1 MMDDD
6 AEIAVVGIGCHFP
19 GGEGLEN
26 FWRVLLHGEN
36 CAVQIPNDRFNL
48 SQWYDP
54 DESKAGKTYTTK
66 AALINGLNDFD
77 NKFFGITDSES
88 ISMDPQHKLF
98 LQCTYRALEDAGIP
112 MEKASG
118 TKTGVFLGLMNRDF
132 ELASVRI
139 NPKHINHTS
148 GTGAAMSIAAN
159 RISYIFNLTGPS
171 VSIDCACSSSL
182 VALHF
187 ACQAIKQGD
196 CEMALFG
203 GVSCILEPRVF
214 VALSKAKM
222 ISSDGTSKPFS
233 SQADGYGRG
242 EGCGIVLLKPLK
254 KALKD
259 HDHIWGTISKTAVN
273 QDGHSVSPITK
284 PSMVQQEELLR
295 QIYSTETDL
304 TSVQYIEAH
313 GTGTPV
319 GDPIEAGSIS
329 KVIAKARPQ
338 KSGPLIIGSV
348 KGNIGHTESAAG
360 VAGLIK
366 VVLMMQHETIVP
378 SLFYSLENSSIDIES
393 LNIKIPTTAEKWI
406 SDRRAG
412 RCAGINNFGFGGT
425 NAHAIVRQYV
435 QSKKPKAQQI
445 SKSHQYVVVS
455 AASEK
460 SMKNIIE
467 KMAEQISAGKISN
480 LQSLLY
486 TSACRRSH
494 LKHKYRKVFQTSSLA
509 DLQGKLT
516 AAVEK
521 KLAPSKTDSKLVFVF
536 CGNGVTYQGMC
547 KQLLK
552 QEPVFREEIVKIET
566 LLQSYRSLNLMEML
580 ESESD
585 GGLNLIQMLES
596 ESEKSTEPSDPKI
609 VQPLLFAIQV
619 AVVKLLKHWGI
630 SPDAVLGH
638 SIGEVAAAHCSGLLS
653 LEDAVKVI
661 HYRSSLQSTVTGGK
675 MLVVSNMAVSEV
687 LKILPSYSGKVC
699 LAAYNSPQ
707 SCTLSGDA
715 DDIDRLQQNLSNSA
729 SGKDLFLRILDVPA
743 AYHSHKMDPI
753 LSKVEQSIGSLQAH
767 HLETELFSTVTG
779 VSLCSSDFIT
789 GEYWA
794 KNIREPVEFE
804 QAVRSTAKN
813 KRSVIFVE
821 IGPRRSLQRYITE
834 TLGNDF
840 TVIPSVQPDKDHET
854 MLAVVSKLFEL
865 GVKVDW
871 EMFYKGF
878 ETEPIPYPR
887 YQFDDVK
894 RDVFTSNSQLISP
907 TGNHPVVTQ
916 MGTDNSMFSCDL
928 SSESVAFLQHH
939 KHSGVAIIPGAFYAE
954 LGLATYMAYAKP
966 KIPLSSLQLSITF
979 QSPFVFTQNAPDLKV
994 QLNHSEHLADNTC
1007 NFKIQSTSAVYA
1019 FGTVEAKPGRSP
1031 EEQFI
1036 SLDCISKRCTS
1047 HMTNEELY
1055 KLLSQAGF
1063 EYGSVLRNNADVYCG
1078 EEYREAISVVKVPK
1092 ELLPQLHDYHLHP
1105 VVLDYVM
1112 QLVLATIGGVSTRPQ
1127 YPAQIGSLTVFEPL
1141 QEEMV
1146 VYLRAVHVGED
1157 DFDICGC
1164 LANKQGR
1171 VLVELRHVK
1180 IRMLGSRSQVV
1191 KDYFFHNDFSIISE
1205 VAMFKTSIK
1214 ALVFSDHVGIS
1225 KALQQYL
1232 DPTSRYVSSS
1242 NCNKLLEDGVEIL
1255 LSKLKISSVKKN
1267 FTEILFMWGDAD
1279 LTSLES
1285 EKVLDSMAGCCEIFR
1300 KIVGY
1305 LKTLHFPGYIRVIT
1319 YKSSESIVD
1328 HINPGFVLS
1337 GMIRA
1342 CAAELP
1348 ELSFQLIDM
1357 STFEDIE
1364 ALVQVLRSYP
1374 CDKYPELV
1382 VKEGKILK
1390 PEITHTPLPNM
1401 AISSR
1406 NIHMLDEEVFILQ
1419 TSDPYI
1425 IKNVSAT
1432 QMDNSIELIQGKNIE
1447 LHLSKICVHS
1457 SDYFPVSVSDL
1468 NYGQTLYWNKHT
1480 NEKHKLLALDF
1491 SGTVTSVGKDVSK
1504 FKVGDH
1510 VVSCYPVAANTKVVL
1525 PAAVCCKAKRLSF
1538 LNDVPCVS
1546 YMVLAWEILHE
1557 ALPKAKQQWK
1567 LGIFSTF
1574 PDSALM
1580 NVLITIANRSGWNVR
1595 VSTQADQLSCDFS
1608 EVVGAVLLPPYSVE
1622 TAEIASSVR
1631 GIKDIVLVY
1640 DNQTEF
1646 PFNTRTF
1653 RGTNEEVRFHALL
1666 MSQIM
1671 QKGSLQIQMPQIYR
1685 WLKSMHLDRK
1695 SLSLDATVVQRV
1707 KSQGTDLLSVKESKS
1722 YFRCQI
1728 LPIIILNSEDKH
1740 QLSDIPVMAKHCLFK
1755 KNAVYIVTGG
1765 LTGLGFETVKFI
1777 AQKGGGNIVLLSRS
1791 NPNPQMQ
1798 EEISQVSSDWGSV
1811 IKSLP
1816 CDVSVS
1822 EQVDQTIVN
1831 IGKLFPSSPIKG
1843 VFHSAVVLHDGL
1855 IERLDKSLYEKVMRP
1870 KVNGVINLHRATIQC
1885 NLDYFVCYSS
1895 IAAFIGNASQT
1906 NYAAANTFM
1915 DTFCQ
1920 YRRNIGLS
1928 GQSINWGAL
1937 NLGLLLNK
1945 VHVQRFLEAKGIMLL
1960 EIPEIHESLE
1970 QCLLINKPQQVVC
1983 RFNLK
1988 NNWNNIL
1995 SQNKTLN
2002 VRLFKIAQEAISK
2015 AGVNLSTPE
2024 QPKKSSSPRD
2034 YLRFMI
2040 SETTGVEMDELND
2053 DVHLFNLGIDS
2064 MLAMTLQNLIF
2075 NDRGVNVPLVT
2086 LLDPNS
2092 TLETLTKIL
2101 EENCVDGYQSEEE
2114 SNSTYF

>member
-1 MMDDD
+1 
-6 AEIAVVGIGCHFP
+6 
-19 GGEGLEN
+19 
-26 FWRVLLHGEN
+26 
-36 CAVQIPNDRFNL
+36 
-48 SQWYDP
+48 
-54 DESKAGKTYTTK
+54 
-66 AALINGLNDFD
+66 
-77 NKFFGITDSES
+77 
-88 ISMDPQHKLF
+88 
-98 LQCTYRALEDAGIP
+98 
-112 MEKASG
+112 
-118 TKTGVFLGLMNRDF
+118 
-132 ELASVRI
+132 
-139 NPKHINHTS
+139 
-148 GTGAAMSIAAN
+148 
-159 RISYIFNLTGPS
+159 
-171 VSIDCACSSSL
+171 
-182 VALHF
+182 
-187 ACQAIKQGD
+187 
-196 CEMALFG
+196 MAFFG
-203 GVSCILEPRVF
+203 GVSCILEPLVF

-378 SLFYSLENSSIDIES
+378 SLFYSVENSSIDTES
-393 LNIKIPTTAEKWI
+393 LNIKIPTTAEK
-406 SDRRAG
+406 
-412 RCAGINNFGFGGT
+412 C
-425 NAHAIVRQYV
+425 
-435 QSKKPKAQQI
+435 
-445 SKSHQYVVVS
+445 
-455 AASEK
+455 
-460 SMKNIIE
+460 
-467 KMAEQISAGKISN
+467 
-480 LQSLLY
+480 
-486 TSACRRSH
+486 
-494 LKHKYRKVFQTSSLA
+494 
-509 DLQGKLT
+509 
-516 AAVEK
+516 
-521 KLAPSKTDSKLVFVF
+521 
-536 CGNGVTYQGMC
+536 
-547 KQLLK
+547 
-552 QEPVFREEIVKIET
+552 
-566 LLQSYRSLNLMEML
+566 
-580 ESESD
+580 
-585 GGLNLIQMLES
+585 
-596 ESEKSTEPSDPKI
+596 
-609 VQPLLFAIQV
+609 
-619 AVVKLLKHWGI
+619 
-630 SPDAVLGH
+630 
-638 SIGEVAAAHCSGLLS
+638 
-653 LEDAVKVI
+653 
-661 HYRSSLQSTVTGGK
+661 SLQSTVTGGK

-743 AYHSHKMDPI
+743 AFHSHKMDPI

-767 HLETELFSTVTG
+767 HLEAELFSTVTG

-804 QAVRSTAKN
+804 QAVRSAAKN

-834 TLGNDF
+834 TLGNDI

-854 MLAVVSKLFEL
+854 MLTVVSKLFEL

-871 EMFYKGF
+871 EAFYKGF
-878 ETEPIPYPR
+878 EAEPIPYPR

-894 RDVFTSNSQLISP
+894 RDIFTSGLQLISP

-916 MGTDNSMFSCDL
+916 MGTDSSVFSCDL

-939 KHSGVAIIPGAFYAE
+939 KHNGVAIIPGAFYVE
-954 LGLATYMAYAKP
+954 LGLATCMAYTKP
-966 KIPLSSLQLSITF
+966 KVTLCSLQLSITF
-979 QSPFVFTQNAPDLKV
+979 QNPFVFTQNAPDIKV
-994 QLNHSEHLADNTC
+994 QLDSSDQADNTC
-1007 NFKIQSTSAVYA
+1007 NFKIHSTSAVYA

-1036 SLDCISKRCTS
+1036 SLDGISKRCTS

-1055 KLLSQAGF
+1055 KHLSQTGF
-1063 EYGSVLRNNADVYCG
+1063 EYGSVFRNNADVYCG
-1078 EEYREAISVVKVPK
+1078 EEYREAISIVKIPK
-1092 ELLPQLHDYHLHP
+1092 ELLPQLHDYHFHP
-1105 VVLDYVM
+1105 VVMDYFM
-1112 QLVLATIGGVSTRPQ
+1112 QIVPVTIGHDLSARPQ
-1127 YPAQIGSLTVFEPL
+1127 FPAQIESLTVFEPL

-1191 KDYFFHNDFSIISE
+1191 KEYFYHNDFSIISE
-1205 VAMFKTSIK
+1205 VARFDTPIK
-1214 ALVFSDHVGIS
+1214 ALVFSDQVGIS

-1242 NCNKLLEDGVEIL
+1242 NCNTLLEDGVEIL

-1279 LTSLES
+1279 LTSLKS

-1305 LKTLHFPGYIRVIT
+1305 LKALHFPGYVRVIT
-1319 YKSSESIVD
+1319 YKSSESIVE

-1357 STFEDIE
+1357 SSATFEDIE

-1382 VKEGKILK
+1382 VKEGKILQ
-1390 PEITHTPLPNM
+1390 PEITHTPLPTM

-1406 NIHMLDEEVFILQ
+1406 NIHMLQNEDFILQ

-1425 IKNVSAT
+1425 MTNLSAT
-1432 QMDNSIELIQGKNIE
+1432 NMDNHTELNQGKHIE

-1457 SDYFPVSVSDL
+1457 SDYFPVSISDL
-1468 NYGQTLYWNKHT
+1468 KYGQTLYWNKHT
-1480 NEKHKLLALDF
+1480 TEKHKLLALDF

-1510 VVSCYPVAANTKVVL
+1510 VVSCYPVAATTKVVL

-1538 LNDVPCVS
+1538 LKDVPCVS

-1557 ALPKAKQQWK
+1557 ALPKAKQQRK
-1567 LGIFSTF
+1567 LGIFSTV

-1580 NVLITIANRSGWNVR
+1580 NVLIAIANRSGWNVR
-1595 VSTQADQLSCDFS
+1595 VSSQADQLSCDFS
-1608 EVVGAVLLPPYSVE
+1608 EVVGAVLLPPYNVK
-1622 TAEIASSVR
+1622 TVEIASSVK
-1631 GIKDIVLVY
+1631 GIKDIVFVC
-1640 DNQTEF
+1640 DNQADF
-1646 PFNTRTF
+1646 PLNSKTSS
-1653 RGTNEEVRFHALL
+1653 TNEEVYFHVLF

-1671 QKGSLQIQMPQIYR
+1671 QKWSLQTQMPQIYR
-1685 WLKSMHLDRK
+1685 WLKSLDLDRK
-1695 SLSLDATVVQRV
+1695 V
-1707 KSQGTDLLSVKESKS
+1707 KSQDIDLMSVKESES

-1728 LPIIILNSEDKH
+1728 LPIIVLNSEAKN
-1740 QLSDIPVMAKHCLFK
+1740 QLSDIPVMPKHSLFK

-1798 EEISQVSSDWGSV
+1798 QEISQVSSHWGSV

-1945 VHVQRFLEAKGIMLL
+1945 VHFQRFLEAKGIMLL
-1960 EIPEIHESLE
+1960 EIPEILESLE

-1983 RFNLK
+1983 RFNFK
-1988 NNWNNIL
+1988 NSWNNIL
-1995 SQNKTLN
+1995 SQNKSLN
-2002 VRLFKIAQEAISK
+2002 VRMFKIAQEAISK
-2015 AGVNLSTPE
+2015 AGVFVSRTE
-2024 QPKKSSSPRD
+2024 QPMMSSPPRD
-2034 YLRFMI
+2034 YLRFMF
-2040 SETTGVEMDELND
+2040 SETTGVELDELND
-2053 DVHLFNLGIDS
+2053 DVHLFDLGIDS
-2064 MLAMTLQNLIF
+2064 MLAMTLQNVLF

-2101 EENCVDGYQSEEE
+2101 EENCVDGYQSEDE
-2114 SNSTYF
+2114 SNSTYL

>member
-1 MMDDD
+1 
-6 AEIAVVGIGCHFP
+6 
-19 GGEGLEN
+19 
-26 FWRVLLHGEN
+26 
-36 CAVQIPNDRFNL
+36 
-48 SQWYDP
+48 
-54 DESKAGKTYTTK
+54 
-66 AALINGLNDFD
+66 
-77 NKFFGITDSES
+77 
-88 ISMDPQHKLF
+88 
-98 LQCTYRALEDAGIP
+98 
-112 MEKASG
+112 
-118 TKTGVFLGLMNRDF
+118 
-132 ELASVRI
+132 
-139 NPKHINHTS
+139 
-148 GTGAAMSIAAN
+148 
-159 RISYIFNLTGPS
+159 
-171 VSIDCACSSSL
+171 
-182 VALHF
+182 
-187 ACQAIKQGD
+187 
-196 CEMALFG
+196 
-203 GVSCILEPRVF
+203 
-214 VALSKAKM
+214 
-222 ISSDGTSKPFS
+222 
-233 SQADGYGRG
+233 
-242 EGCGIVLLKPLK
+242 
-254 KALKD
+254 
-259 HDHIWGTISKTAVN
+259 
-273 QDGHSVSPITK
+273 
-284 PSMVQQEELLR
+284 MVQQEELLR
-295 QIYSTETDL
+295 KIYSTETDV
-304 TSVQYIEAH
+304 TSSQYIEAH
-313 GTGTPV
+313 GTGTPI
-319 GDPIEAGSIS
+319 GDPIEAASIS

-348 KGNIGHTESAAG
+348 KSNIGHTESAAG

-366 VVLMMQHETIVP
+366 VLLMMQHETIVP
-378 SLFYSLENSSIDIES
+378 SLFHSMENSSIDIES
-393 LNIKIPTTAEKWI
+393 LNMKIPTKEEKWI
-406 SDRRAG
+406 SHCRGERS
-412 RCAGINNFGFGGT
+412 AGINNFGFGGT
-425 NAHAIVRQYV
+425 NAHALVRQYV
-435 QSKKPKAQQI
+435 QSKKQKTQLI
-445 SKSHQYVVVS
+445 SKSHRYFVVS
-455 AASEK
+455 AASEI

-467 KMAEQISAGKISN
+467 DMAEQISAGKISD

-494 LKHKYRKVFQTSSLA
+494 LKHKYRRVFQTSSLA
-509 DLQGKLT
+509 DLQEKLT
-516 AAVEK
+516 ASVERK
-521 KLAPSKTDSKLVFVF
+521 IVPSRTDSKLVFVF
-536 CGNGVTYQGMC
+536 CGNGVTYHGMC

-566 LLQSYRSLNLMEML
+566 LLQSYGSLNLIEML
-580 ESESD
+580 E
-585 GGLNLIQMLES
+585 N
-596 ESEKSTEPSDPKI
+596 ESEKSVELSDPKI

-619 AVVKLLKHWGI
+619 AVVTLLKHWGI

-661 HYRSSLQSTVTGGK
+661 HYRSSLQCTVTGGK

-687 LKILPSYSGKVC
+687 LKILEKSNSGRVC

-715 DDIDRLQQNLSNSA
+715 DDIDRLHQNLSNSV
-729 SGKDLFLRILDVPA
+729 SGKDLFLCILDVPA

-753 LSKVEQSIGSLQAH
+753 LSKVKESIGSLQAH
-767 HLETELFSTVTG
+767 NLKTELFSTVTG

-794 KNIREPVEFE
+794 NNIRKPVEFE
-804 QAVRSTAKN
+804 QAVKSAAKN

-834 TLGNDF
+834 TLGSDF

-854 MLAVVSKLFEL
+854 MLAAVSKLFEH
-865 GVKVDW
+865 GFKVDW
-871 EMFYKGF
+871 EMFYEGF

-894 RDVFTSNSQLISP
+894 SDIFASNLQLISP
-907 TGNHPVVTQ
+907 TGNHPVVAQ
-916 MGTDNSMFSCDL
+916 MGTGSSVFSCDL
-928 SSESVAFLQHH
+928 SSESVAYLQEH
-939 KHSGVAIIPGAFYAE
+939 KHSGVSIIPGAFFVE
-954 LGLATYMAYAKP
+954 LGLATYMEYTKP
-966 KIPLSSLQLSITF
+966 KVPLSSLQLSVTF
-979 QSPFVFTQNAPDLKV
+979 QSPFVFTQNSPEINI
-994 QLNHSEHLADNTC
+994 QLDHSDHLADNTC

-1019 FGTVEAKPGRSP
+1019 FGTVDAKPGRSP

-1036 SLDCISKRCTS
+1036 SLDCISKRCTF
-1047 HMTNEELY
+1047 HMTTEELY

-1063 EYGSVLRNNADVYCG
+1063 EYGSVFRNNADVYCG
-1078 EEYREAISVVKVPK
+1078 EEFREAISVVKVSK
-1092 ELLPQLHDYHLHP
+1092 ELLPQLHDYQLHP

-1157 DFDICGC
+1157 DFDVCGC

-1171 VLVELRHVK
+1171 VLVELKYVK
-1180 IRMLGSRSQVV
+1180 IIMLGSRPQLV
-1191 KDYFFHNDFSIISE
+1191 KEYFFHNNFSIISE
-1205 VAMFKTSIK
+1205 VATFDTQIK
-1214 ALVFSDHVGIS
+1214 ALVFSDLVGMS

-1242 NCNKLLEDGVEIL
+1242 KGNILLQDGVERL
-1255 LSKLKISSVKKN
+1255 LSKLKISIVNKH
-1267 FTEILFMWGDAD
+1267 FQEILFMWGDAD
-1279 LTSLES
+1279 QTSLES
-1285 EKVLDSMAGCCEIFR
+1285 EKVLDNMVGCCEIFR
-1300 KIVGY
+1300 KLVRY
-1305 LKTLHFPGYIRVIT
+1305 LKAVDFPGVIRVIT
-1319 YKSSESIVD
+1319 YRSSETLVD

-1337 GMIRA
+1337 GMTRA

-1348 ELSFQLIDM
+1348 ELSIQLIDM
-1357 STFEDIE
+1357 GSASSEDIS
-1364 ALVQVLRSYP
+1364 ALVQVLRSYS
-1374 CDKYPELV
+1374 CSKYPELV

-1390 PEITHTPLPNM
+1390 PEITHTPLPTM
-1401 AISSR
+1401 GISSR
-1406 NIHMLDEEVFILQ
+1406 NLLMFDEEVFILQ
-1419 TSDPYI
+1419 TSDPY
-1425 IKNVSAT
+1425 KMTNLSAF
-1432 QMDNSIELIQGKNIE
+1432 QMDNSIELIKEKNVE
-1447 LHLSKICVHS
+1447 LHLNKICVHS
-1457 SDYFPVSVSDL
+1457 SDYFPVSIPDL
-1468 NYGQTLYWNKHT
+1468 KHGQTLYWNKHT
-1480 NEKHKLLALDF
+1480 NENHKLLALDF
-1491 SGTVTSVGKDVSK
+1491 SGTVTAVGKDVSK

-1510 VVSCYPVAANTKVVL
+1510 VMSCYPVAATTKVVI
-1525 PAAVCCKAKRLSF
+1525 PAAVCNKVKSISF
-1538 LNDVPCVS
+1538 LNEIPCVS

-1567 LGIFSTF
+1567 LGIFSTV

-1580 NVLITIANRSGWNVR
+1580 NMLIAIANRSGWNVI
-1595 VSTQADQLSCDFS
+1595 VSTQADQLACDFS
-1608 EVVGAVLLPPYSVE
+1608 EVVGAVLLPPYHVE
-1622 TAEIASSVR
+1622 TTERASRVR

-1640 DNQTEF
+1640 DNKTEF
-1646 PFNTRTF
+1646 PFNTTF
-1653 RGTNEEVRFHALL
+1653 RGTNEEVRFHAIL

-1671 QKGSLQIQMPQIYR
+1671 QKGSLQMQMPHIYR

-1695 SLSLDATVVQRV
+1695 SLSFDTIAAQRV
-1707 KSQGTDLLSVKESKS
+1707 KSQDTDLLSVKESQS

-1728 LPIIILNSEDKH
+1728 LPIINLNSKAKNE
-1740 QLSDIPVMAKHCLFK
+1740 LSEIPVMSRHSLFK
-1755 KNAVYIVTGG
+1755 ANPVYIVTGG

-1777 AQKGGGNIVLLSRS
+1777 AQKGGGNIVILSRS
-1791 NPNPQMQ
+1791 SPNPQMQ
-1798 EEISQVSSDWGSV
+1798 QEISKLSTHYGSV

-1855 IERLDKSLYEKVMRP
+1855 IEHLDKSLYEKVMRP
-1870 KVNGVINLHRATIQC
+1870 KVNGVINLHRATIQY

-1906 NYAAANTFM
+1906 NYAAANTFL

-1945 VHVQRFLEAKGIMLL
+1945 VHVQKILEARGIMLL

-1983 RFNLK
+1983 NFNFK

-2002 VRLFKIAQEAISK
+2002 VRLFKIAQEANSK
-2015 AGVNLSTPE
+2015 AGVNFTRPE

-2034 YLRFMI
+2034 YLRFTI
-2040 SETTGVEMDELND
+2040 SETTGIEMDELND

-2075 NDRGVNVPLVT
+2075 NDRGVNVPLVN
-2086 LLDPNS
+2086 LLDPNN
-2092 TLETLTKIL
+2092 TLATLIKIL
-2101 EENCVDGYQSEEE
+2101 EKNCEDGNQSEDERY
-2114 SNSTYF
+2114 STYL

>member
-6 AEIAVVGIGCHFP
+6 VEMAVVGIGCHFP

-36 CAVQIPNDRFNL
+36 CTVQIPDDRFKL

-54 DESKAGKTYTTK
+54 DESKAGKTHTAK
-66 AALINGLNDFD
+66 AALIDGLNEFD
-77 NKFFGITDSES
+77 YKFFGITNTET
-88 ISMDPQHKLF
+88 ITMDPQHKLL

-118 TKTGVFLGLMNRDF
+118 TRTGVFLGLMNRDF
-132 ELASVRI
+132 ELANVRN
-139 NPKHINHTS
+139 NPKYIDHTT
-148 GTGAAMSIAAN
+148 GTGSAISIAAN
-159 RISYIFNLTGPS
+159 RISYIFNFTGPS
-171 VSIDCACSSSL
+171 LTIDCACSSSL
-182 VALHF
+182 VALHL

-196 CEMALFG
+196 CDMALCG
-203 GVSCILEPRVF
+203 GATIMLEPTVF
-214 VALSKAKM
+214 VTLSKAKL
-222 ISSDGTSKPFS
+222 ISSDGTCKPFS
-233 SQADGYGRG
+233 SKADGYGRG
-242 EGCGIVLLKPLK
+242 EGCGVVLLKPLK
-254 KALKD
+254 KALED
-259 HDHIWGTISKTAVN
+259 HDHIWGIISKTAVN
-273 QDGHSVSPITK
+273 QDGHTVSPITK

-295 QIYSTETDL
+295 KIYSTEADL
-304 TSVQYIEAH
+304 TNVQYIETH
-313 GTGTPV
+313 GTGTPI

-329 KVIAKARPQ
+329 KVIAKARPRR
-338 KSGPLIIGSV
+338 SGPLTIGSV

-366 VVLMMQHETIVP
+366 VILMMQHETIVP
-378 SLFYSLENSSIDIES
+378 SLFYSVENSSIDIES
-393 LNIKIPTTAEKWI
+393 LNIKIPTIAEKWI
-406 SDRRAG
+406 SDYNSG

-445 SKSHQYVVVS
+445 SKAHQYFVVS

-460 SMKNIIE
+460 SMKNIM
-467 KMAEQISAGKISN
+467 KDMTEQISKGKISD

-494 LKHKYRKVFQTSSLA
+494 LKHKYRKVFQISTLE
-509 DLQGKLT
+509 DLQVKLT
-516 AAVEK
+516 AAMEK
-521 KLAPSKTDSKLVFVF
+521 TLAPSKTDSKLVFVF
-536 CGNGVTYQGMC
+536 CGNGVTYHGMC

-552 QEPVFREEIVKIET
+552 QEPVFREEIIKIET
-566 LLQSYRSLNLMEML
+566 LLQNYRSLNLIEML
-580 ESESD
+580 E
-585 GGLNLIQMLES
+585 N
-596 ESEKSTEPSDPKI
+596 ESEKTTEPSDPKI

-619 AVVKLLKHWGI
+619 AVVTLLKHWGI
-630 SPDAVLGH
+630 TPDAVLGH

-675 MLVVSNMAVSEV
+675 MLVVSNMAVSEI
-687 LKILPSYSGKVC
+687 LTILPSFSGRVC

-729 SGKDLFLRILDVPA
+729 RGKDLFLRILDVPA
-743 AYHSHKMDPI
+743 AFHSHKMDPI

-767 HLETELFSTVTG
+767 NLETELFSTVTG
-779 VSLCSSDFIT
+779 VSLCSTDFIT

-794 KNIREPVEFE
+794 KNIRETVEFE
-804 QAVRSTAKN
+804 QSVRSAAKN

-871 EMFYKGF
+871 EVFYKGF
-878 ETEPIPYPR
+878 ETEPISYPR

-894 RDVFTSNSQLISP
+894 RDVFPPNAQLISP

-916 MGTDNSMFSCDL
+916 IGTDSSMFSCDL

-939 KHSGVAIIPGAFYAE
+939 KHRGVAIFPGAFYTE
-954 LGLATYMAYAKP
+954 LGLATYMAYTKP
-966 KIPLSSLQLSITF
+966 KVPLSSLQLSITF
-979 QSPFVFTQNAPDLKV
+979 QNPFVFTQNAPDLKV
-994 QLNHSEHLADNTC
+994 QLYHSDHVTDNTC

-1019 FGTVEAKPGRSP
+1019 FGTVESKPGRRP
-1031 EEQFI
+1031 EVQLL
-1036 SLDCISKRCTS
+1036 SLDCIFKRCTS
-1047 HMTNEELY
+1047 HMTAEELY
-1055 KLLSQAGF
+1055 KYLSQAGF
-1063 EYGSVLRNNADVYCG
+1063 EYESIFRNHADVYFG
-1078 EEYREAISVVKVPK
+1078 EELREAISIVSVPK

-1105 VVLDYVM
+1105 VVLDYIL
-1112 QLVLATIGGVSTRPQ
+1112 QLIPAAIWGLSARPG
-1127 YPAQIGSLTVFEPL
+1127 YPVQIGSLTVFEPL

-1146 VYLRAVHVGED
+1146 VYLRAVHMGED
-1157 DFDICGC
+1157 EFDICGC

-1171 VLVELRHVK
+1171 VLVELRHGK

-1191 KDYFFHNDFSIISE
+1191 EEYFFHNNFSNLSE
-1205 VAMFKTSIK
+1205 VATFDTPIK
-1214 ALVFSDHVGIS
+1214 ALVFSDQVGLG

-1232 DPTSRYVSSS
+1232 DPTSRYVSLS
-1242 NCNKLLEDGVEIL
+1242 NSNILLEDGVELL
-1255 LSKLKISSVKKN
+1255 LSKLKISDVKKN
-1267 FTEILFMWGDAD
+1267 FQEILFMWGDAN

-1285 EKVLDSMAGCCEIFR
+1285 EKVLDSVAGCCEIFR
-1300 KIVGY
+1300 KIIIY
-1305 LKTLHFPGYIRVIT
+1305 LRALHFPGDIKVIT
-1319 YKSSESIVD
+1319 YRCSESLVD
-1328 HINPGFVLS
+1328 YINPGFVLS

-1342 CAAELP
+1342 CVAELP
-1348 ELSFQLIDM
+1348 EHSFQLIDM
-1357 STFEDIE
+1357 GSDSFEDIK
-1364 ALVQVLRSYP
+1364 ALVRVLRSYP
-1374 CDKYPELV
+1374 CKKYPELV

-1390 PEITHTPLPNM
+1390 PEINHTPPPTM
-1401 AISSR
+1401 VISSR
-1406 NIHMLDEEVFILQ
+1406 NINMLDEEIFILQ

-1425 IKNVSAT
+1425 LKNVSAT
-1432 QMDNSIELIQGKNIE
+1432 QMDNSTELIQGKHIE

-1457 SDYFPVSVSDL
+1457 SDYFPVSISDL
-1468 NYGQTLYWNKHT
+1468 NHGKTLYWNKHT
-1480 NEKHKLLALDF
+1480 NENHKLLALDF
-1491 SGTVTSVGKDVSK
+1491 SGTVTSVGKNVSK
-1504 FKVGDH
+1504 FKVGDY
-1510 VVSCYPVAANTKVVL
+1510 VVSCFPVAATTKVVI
-1525 PAAVCCKAKRLSF
+1525 PAAVCCKAKKLSF
-1538 LNDVPCVS
+1538 LKDVPCVS

-1557 ALPKAKQQWK
+1557 SLPKAKQKWK
-1567 LGIFSTF
+1567 LGIFSTV

-1595 VSTQADQLSCDFS
+1595 VSTQANQLSCDFN
-1608 EVVGAVLLPPYSVE
+1608 EVVGAVLLPPFNVE
-1622 TAEIASSVR
+1622 IAEIASSVK

-1646 PFNTRTF
+1646 PFNTTTF

-1671 QKGSLQIQMPQIYR
+1671 QKGSLQMQMQQIYR
-1685 WLKSMHLDRK
+1685 WLNSMHLDRK
-1695 SLSLDATVVQRV
+1695 PLYLDAKANQRV
-1707 KSQGTDLLSVKESKS
+1707 KSQDTDLLSVKESES
-1722 YFRCQI
+1722 YFSCQI
-1728 LPIIILNSEDKH
+1728 IPIIILNSQDKN
-1740 QLSDIPVMAKHCLFK
+1740 QLFDIPVMAKQSLFK

-1777 AQKGGGNIVLLSRS
+1777 AQKGGGNIVILSRS
-1791 NPNPQMQ
+1791 NPNTQMQ
-1798 EEISQVSSDWGSV
+1798 QEISQVSNDWGSV

-1822 EQVDQTIVN
+1822 EKVDQTIVN

-1843 VFHSAVVLHDGL
+1843 VFHSAVVLHDAL
-1855 IERLDKSLYEKVMRP
+1855 IEHLDKSLFEKVMRP

-1895 IAAFIGNASQT
+1895 IAAFIGSASQT

-1915 DTFCQ
+1915 DAFCQ

-1945 VHVQRFLEAKGIMLL
+1945 VHLQRFLQEKGIMLL

-1983 RFNLK
+1983 KFDFK
-1988 NNWNNIL
+1988 NKWINIF
-1995 SQNKTLN
+1995 SQNTPLKLRFYKLGEEATIKTEVN
-2002 VRLFKIAQEAISK
+2002 ISR
-2015 AGVNLSTPE
+2015 PE
-2024 QPKKSSSPRD
+2024 QLMTSSSPHD

-2040 SETTGVEMDELND
+2040 SETNGVEMDELND
-2053 DVHLFNLGIDS
+2053 DVHLFDLGIDS
-2064 MLAMTLQNLIF
+2064 MLALTLQNRIF

-2101 EENCVDGYQSEEE
+2101 EENQE
-2114 SNSTYF
+2114 NQ

>member
-1 MMDDD
+1 MMDED

-54 DESKAGKTYTTK
+54 DESKAGKTHTAK
-66 AALINGLNDFD
+66 AALIDGLNEFD
-77 NKFFGITDSES
+77 HKFFGITDAET
-88 ISMDPQHKLF
+88 IHMDPQQKLL
-98 LQCTYRALEDAGIP
+98 LQCTYRALEDAGMP

-118 TKTGVFLGLMNRDF
+118 SRTGVYLGLMNKDF
-132 ELASVRI
+132 ELANVRI
-139 NPKHINHTS
+139 NPKHIDHTN
-148 GTGAAMSIAAN
+148 GTGMAMSIAAN
-159 RISYIFNLTGPS
+159 RISYIFNFTGPS
-171 VSIDCACSSSL
+171 LSIDCACSSSL
-182 VALHF
+182 VALHL

-196 CEMALFG
+196 CDMALCG
-203 GVSCILEPRVF
+203 GVTCILEPTLF
-214 VALSKAKM
+214 VTLSKAKM
-222 ISSDGTSKPFS
+222 ISTDGTSKPFS
-233 SQADGYGRG
+233 SKANGYGRG
-242 EGCGIVLLKPLK
+242 EGCGVVLLKPLK
-254 KALKD
+254 KAFED
-259 HDHIWGTISKTAVN
+259 HDHIWGIISKTAVN

-295 QIYSTETDL
+295 KIYSTETDL

-313 GTGTPV
+313 GTGTPI

-329 KVIAKARPQ
+329 KVIAKARPP

-348 KGNIGHTESAAG
+348 KSNIGHTESSAG

-366 VVLMMQHETIVP
+366 VLLMMQHETIVP
-378 SLFYSLENSSIDIES
+378 SLFYSVENSSIDVKS
-393 LNIKIPTTAEKWI
+393 LNMKIPTTAEKWI
-406 SDRRAG
+406 SDCRSG
-412 RCAGINNFGFGGT
+412 RSAGINNFGFGGT

-435 QSKKPKAQQI
+435 QSKKPKAQLI
-445 SKSHQYVVVS
+445 SKSHQYFVVS

-460 SMKNIIE
+460 SIKNIIADT
-467 KMAEQISAGKISN
+467 AEQISAGKISD

-509 DLQGKLT
+509 DLKEKLT
-516 AAVEK
+516 AAVDK
-521 KLAPSKTDSKLVFVF
+521 KLLPSKTDSKLVFVF

-552 QEPVFREEIVKIET
+552 QEPVFRAKIVKIET
-566 LLQSYRSLNLMEML
+566 LFQSY
-580 ESESD
+580 
-585 GGLNLIQMLES
+585 GGLNLIEMLER
-596 ESEKSTEPSDPKI
+596 ESEKGTELSDPKI

-619 AVVKLLKHWGI
+619 AVVNLLKHWGI

-687 LKILPSYSGKVC
+687 LKILPSYSGRVC

-715 DDIDRLQQNLSNSA
+715 DDIDRLQQNLSNSPK
-729 SGKDLFLRILDVPA
+729 GKDLFIRILEVPA

-753 LSKVEQSIGSLQAH
+753 LSKVKQSIGSLQAQN
-767 HLETELFSTVTG
+767 LETELFSTVTG

-794 KNIREPVEFE
+794 KNIRKPVEFE
-804 QAVRSTAKN
+804 QAVKSAAKN
-813 KRSVIFVE
+813 KRSVVFVE

-854 MLAVVSKLFEL
+854 MLAAVSKLFEL

-894 RDVFTSNSQLISP
+894 RDVFASHFQLIGP

-916 MGTDNSMFSCDL
+916 MGTDSSVFSCDL
-928 SSESVAFLQHH
+928 SSESVAFLKDHR
-939 KHSGVAIIPGAFYAE
+939 HSGVAIIPGAFYAE
-954 LGLATYMAYAKP
+954 LGLATYMEYAKP
-966 KIPLSSLQLSITF
+966 KVPLSSLKLSITF
-979 QSPFVFTQNAPDLKV
+979 QSPYVFTQNAPDINV
-994 QLNHSEHLADNTC
+994 QLDHSDSLADNTC

-1019 FGTVEAKPGRSP
+1019 FGTVEAKPGRAP
-1031 EEQFI
+1031 EEQHI
-1036 SLDCISKRCTS
+1036 LLDCISKRCTS
-1047 HMTNEELY
+1047 HMTTEEIY
-1055 KLLSQAGF
+1055 RHLSQTGF
-1063 EYGSVLRNNADVYCG
+1063 EYGSVFRNNADIYCG
-1078 EEYREAISVVKVPK
+1078 EELREAISVVKVPK

-1105 VVLDYVM
+1105 VVLDYFM
-1112 QLVLATIGGVSTRPQ
+1112 QLVPATIGHDLSARPQ
-1127 YPAQIGSLTVFEPL
+1127 FPAQIGSLAIFEPL

-1146 VYLRAVHVGED
+1146 VYLRAVNVGED
-1157 DFDICGC
+1157 DLDICGC

-1171 VLVELRHVK
+1171 VLVELRDVK
-1180 IRMLGSRSQVV
+1180 IRMLGSRSEVV
-1191 KDYFFHNDFSIISE
+1191 KEYFFHNDFISISE
-1205 VAMFKTSIK
+1205 VSTFDTPIK
-1214 ALVFSDHVGIS
+1214 ALVFSDTVGIS
-1225 KALQQYL
+1225 EALQQYL
-1232 DPTSRYVSSS
+1232 HPTSRYVSSS
-1242 NCNKLLEDGVEIL
+1242 HCNILLEDGAELL

-1267 FTEILFMWGDAD
+1267 FQEILFMWGDAD
-1279 LTSLES
+1279 LTSLKS
-1285 EKVLDSMAGCCEIFR
+1285 ETVLDSMAGCCEIVR
-1300 KIVGY
+1300 KLVGY
-1305 LKTLHFPGYIRVIT
+1305 LKALHFPGNIRVIT
-1319 YKSSESIVD
+1319 YRSSESIVD

-1348 ELSFQLIDM
+1348 DLSFQLIDVG
-1357 STFEDIE
+1357 SATFEDSK
-1364 ALVQVLRSYP
+1364 ALVQVIRSYP
-1374 CDKYPELV
+1374 CNKYPELV
-1382 VKEGKILK
+1382 VNEGKIIK
-1390 PEITHTPLPNM
+1390 PEITRTPLPTM
-1401 AISSR
+1401 AIPSR
-1406 NIHMLDEEVFILQ
+1406 SIHMLDEEVCLLQ

-1425 IKNVSAT
+1425 MTKVSAT
-1432 QMDNSIELIQGKNIE
+1432 PMDNSIELIQGKNIE

-1457 SDYFPVSVSDL
+1457 SDYFPVSMSDL

-1480 NEKHKLLALDF
+1480 NEKHKLLALDL
-1491 SGTVTSVGKDVSK
+1491 SGTVTAVGKDVSK

-1510 VVSCYPVAANTKVVL
+1510 VVACYPVAATTKVVL
-1525 PAAVCCKAKRLSF
+1525 PSAVCCKAKRLPF

-1546 YMVLAWEILHE
+1546 YLVLAWEILHK
-1557 ALPKAKQQWK
+1557 ALPKSKQQRK
-1567 LGIFSTF
+1567 LGIFSTV

-1580 NVLITIANRSGWNVR
+1580 NVFIAIANRSGWNVK
-1595 VSTQADQLSCDFS
+1595 VSTQVNQLSCDFS
-1608 EVVGAVLLPPYSVE
+1608 EVVGAVLLPPYNVK
-1622 TAEIASSVR
+1622 TAEIVSSVR
-1631 GIKDIVLVY
+1631 SIKDVVLVY

-1646 PFNTRTF
+1646 PFNTTTV
-1653 RGTNEEVRFHALL
+1653 RGTNEDVRFHTLL

-1671 QKGSLQIQMPQIYR
+1671 QKGSLQMEMPHVYH
-1685 WLKSMHLDRK
+1685 WVKSMHLDRK
-1695 SLSLDATVVQRV
+1695 SMSLDTTSVQRV
-1707 KSQGTDLLSVKESKS
+1707 KSQDTELLSVKGSES

-1728 LPIIILNSEDKH
+1728 LPIIALNRKAKN
-1740 QLSDIPVMAKHCLFK
+1740 QLSDIPVMPKHSLFQ
-1755 KNAVYIVTGG
+1755 KNSVYIVTGG

-1777 AQKGGGNIVLLSRS
+1777 AQKGGGNIVILSRS
-1791 NPNPQMQ
+1791 NPNPQLQ
-1798 EEISQVSSDWGSV
+1798 QEISQISSQWGSV

-1843 VFHSAVVLHDGL
+1843 VFHSAVVLHDAL
-1855 IERLDKSLYEKVMRP
+1855 IEHLDKTLYEKVMRP
-1870 KVNGVINLHRATIQC
+1870 KVNGVINLHRSTIQC

-1895 IAAFIGNASQT
+1895 ISAFIGNASQT

-1928 GQSINWGAL
+1928 GQSINWGGL

-1945 VHVQRFLEAKGIMLL
+1945 GHFQKFLEAKGIMLL
-1960 EIPEIHESLE
+1960 EIPDIHESLE
-1970 QCLLINKPQQVVC
+1970 QCLLINKPQQVIC
-1983 RFNLK
+1983 KFNFK
-1988 NNWNNIL
+1988 NSLNNIL
-1995 SQNKTLN
+1995 SQNKSLN

-2015 AGVNLSTPE
+2015 AGVNLSRSE
-2024 QPKKSSSPRD
+2024 QPNQSSSPRD
-2034 YLRFMI
+2034 YLRSMI
-2040 SETTGVEMDELND
+2040 SETTGVEMDELKD
-2053 DVHLFNLGIDS
+2053 DVHLFNIGIDS

-2092 TLETLTKIL
+2092 TLATLNKIL
-2101 EENCVDGYQSEEE
+2101 EENCVDEYQKED
-2114 SNSTYF
+2114 STYF

>member
-6 AEIAVVGIGCHFP
+6 VELAVVGIGCHFP

-36 CAVQIPNDRFNL
+36 CTVQIPNDRINL

-54 DESKAGKTYTTK
+54 DERKAGKTYTAK
-66 AALINGLNDFD
+66 AALINGLNEFD
-77 NKFFGITDSES
+77 HKFFGITNAET
-88 ISMDPQHKLF
+88 ITMDPQHKLL

-118 TKTGVFLGLMNRDF
+118 TRTGVFLGLMNRDF
-132 ELASVRI
+132 EMKNMRT
-139 NPKHINHTS
+139 NPKYIDHTCA
-148 GTGAAMSIAAN
+148 TGAAMSIAAN
-159 RISYIFNLTGPS
+159 RISYIFNFTGPS
-171 VSIDCACSSSL
+171 LSIDSACSSSL
-182 VALHF
+182 VALHL

-196 CEMALFG
+196 CEMALCG
-203 GVSCILEPRVF
+203 GVTCILEPTIF
-214 VALSKAKM
+214 VTLSKAKL
-222 ISSDGTSKPFS
+222 ISSDGMCKPFS
-233 SQADGYGRG
+233 SKADGYGRG
-242 EGCGIVLLKPLK
+242 EGCGVVLLKPLK
-254 KALKD
+254 KAFED
-259 HDHIWGTISKTAVN
+259 HDHIWGIISKTAVN
-273 QDGHSVSPITK
+273 QDGHTVSPITK

-295 QIYSTETDL
+295 KIYSTETDL

-313 GTGTPV
+313 GTGTPI

-338 KSGPLIIGSV
+338 KSGPLIIGSL

-366 VVLMMQHETIVP
+366 VLLMMQHETIVP
-378 SLFYSLENSSIDIES
+378 TMFYSMENSSIDIES
-393 LNIKIPTTAEKWI
+393 LNVKIPTTAEKWI
-406 SDRRAG
+406 SDCRAG
-412 RCAGINNFGFGGT
+412 RSAGISSFGFGGT
-425 NAHAIVRQYV
+425 NAHAIVRQCV
-435 QSKKPKAQQI
+435 QPQKPKAQLI
-445 SKSHQYVVVS
+445 SKSHQYFVVS

-467 KMAEQISAGKISN
+467 DTAKQISAGKISD

-509 DLQGKLT
+509 DLQDKLS

-521 KLAPSKTDSKLVFVF
+521 KLVPSRTDSKLVFVF

-566 LLQSYRSLNLMEML
+566 LLQSYRSFNLL
-580 ESESD
+580 E
-585 GGLNLIQMLES
+585 MLES
-596 ESEKSTEPSDPKI
+596 ESEKSTVLSDPKI
-609 VQPLLFAIQV
+609 VQPLLFAFQV
-619 AVVKLLKHWGI
+619 AVFKLLKHWGI
-630 SPDAVLGH
+630 NPDSVLGA
-638 SIGEVAAAHCSGLLS
+638 SVGEVAAAHCSGLLS

-661 HYRSSLQSTVTGGK
+661 YYRSSLQSTVTGGK

-687 LKILPSYSGKVC
+687 LKILPSYSGRVC
-699 LAAYNSPQ
+699 LAAYYSPQ
-707 SCTLSGDA
+707 SCILSGDA
-715 DDIDRLQQNLSNSA
+715 DDIDRLQQNLSNLA
-729 SGKDLFLRILDVPA
+729 SGKDLFHCYILDVPV

-753 LSKVEQSIGSLQAH
+753 LSKVKESIGSLQGH
-767 HLETELFSTVTG
+767 NLETELFSTVTG
-779 VSLCSSDFIT
+779 TSLCSSDFIT
-789 GEYWA
+789 GEYWSR
-794 KNIREPVEFE
+794 NIREPVEFE
-804 QAVRSTAKN
+804 QAVKSAAKN
-813 KRSVIFVE
+813 RRSVIFVE

-854 MLAVVSKLFEL
+854 MLSVVSKLFEL
-865 GVKVDW
+865 GIKVDW
-871 EMFYKGF
+871 EIFYKGF
-878 ETEPIPYPR
+878 ETEPIPYPQ

-894 RDVFTSNSQLISP
+894 RDVFALNLQLITP

-916 MGTDNSMFSCDL
+916 MDTDSSMFSCDL
-928 SSESVAFLQHH
+928 SSESVAFLKDH
-939 KHSGVAIIPGAFYAE
+939 KHSGVAIIPGALYAE
-954 LGLATYMAYAKP
+954 LGLAAYMAYAKP
-966 KIPLSSLQLSITF
+966 KVPLNSLQLSITF
-979 QSPFVFTQNAPDLKV
+979 QSPFVFTQHAPDLNV
-994 QLNHSEHLADNTC
+994 QLDHSDHLADNTC

-1019 FGTVEAKPGRSP
+1019 FGTVKAKPGRSP

-1036 SLDCISKRCTS
+1036 SLDCIFKRCTI
-1047 HMTNEELY
+1047 HMTTEEHY

-1063 EYGSVLRNNADVYCG
+1063 EYGSVLRNNADIYCG
-1078 EEYREAISVVKVPK
+1078 EEFREAISVVKVPK
-1092 ELLPQLHDYHLHP
+1092 EILPQLHDYHLHP
-1105 VVLDYVM
+1105 VVLDYIM
-1112 QLVLATIGGVSTRPQ
+1112 QLIPRAVEGVSIRPQ
-1127 YPAQIGSLTVFEPL
+1127 YPVEIGSLAVFEPL

-1146 VYLRAVHVGED
+1146 VYVRLVHVGED

-1171 VLVELRHVK
+1171 VLVELKHGK
-1180 IRMLGSRSQVV
+1180 IRMLGSCSQVV
-1191 KDYFFHNDFSIISE
+1191 KEYFFHNNFSIISD
-1205 VAMFKTSIK
+1205 VATFDTPIT
-1214 ALVFSDHVGIS
+1214 ALVFSDQVGIYN
-1225 KALQQYL
+1225 ALQQYL
-1232 DPTSRYVSSS
+1232 DPISRYVSSS
-1242 NCNKLLEDGVEIL
+1242 NSNILLKDGIELL
-1255 LSKLKISSVKKN
+1255 LSKLNISSVKKN
-1267 FTEILFMWGDAD
+1267 FQDILFMWSDAD
-1279 LTSLES
+1279 LTSLKS

-1300 KIVGY
+1300 KLVRY
-1305 LKTLHFPGYIRVIT
+1305 LKALNFPGDIRVIT
-1319 YKSSESIVD
+1319 FRCSERLVD

-1337 GMIRA
+1337 GMVRA

-1357 STFEDIE
+1357 GSASFENIK

-1374 CDKYPELV
+1374 SNKYPELV
-1382 VKEGKILK
+1382 VKEGEILK
-1390 PEITHTPLPNM
+1390 PEITHTPLPTM
-1401 AISSR
+1401 AISLR
-1406 NIHMLDEEVFILQ
+1406 NLHMLDEEVLILQ

-1425 IKNVSAT
+1425 MTNVSVT

-1447 LHLSKICVHS
+1447 LHLNKICVHS
-1457 SDYFPVSVSDL
+1457 SDYFPVSISDL
-1468 NYGQTLYWNKHT
+1468 NYGKTLYWNKHT
-1480 NEKHKLLALDF
+1480 NENHKLLALDF

-1510 VVSCYPVAANTKVVL
+1510 VVSCYPVAATTKVVL
-1525 PAAVCCKAKRLSF
+1525 PAAVCCKAKKLSF
-1538 LNDVPCVS
+1538 LNEIPCVS
-1546 YMVLAWEILHE
+1546 YMVLTWEILHE
-1557 ALPKAKQQWK
+1557 ALPKAKQKRK
-1567 LGIFSTF
+1567 LGIFSTV

-1580 NVLITIANRSGWNVR
+1580 NVLIAIANRSGWNVR

-1608 EVVGAVLLPPYSVE
+1608 EVVGAVLLPPYNVK

-1631 GIKDIVLVY
+1631 GIKDIVLVF

-1646 PFNTRTF
+1646 PFNTTTF
-1653 RGTNEEVRFHALL
+1653 RGTNKEVHFHALF

-1671 QKGSLQIQMPQIYR
+1671 QNGYLQTQMPRIYR
-1685 WLKSMHLDRK
+1685 WLKSMNLDRK
-1695 SLSLDATVVQRV
+1695 SLSLDATPVQRV
-1707 KSQGTDLLSVKESKS
+1707 KSQVTDLPYES

-1728 LPIIILNSEDKH
+1728 LPIIVLNSEDKN
-1740 QLSDIPVMAKHCLFK
+1740 QLSDIPVMPKHSLFK
-1755 KNAVYIVTGG
+1755 KNSVYIVTGG

-1777 AQKGGGNIVLLSRS
+1777 AQKGGGNIVILSRR
-1791 NPNPQMQ
+1791 NPDPQMQ
-1798 EEISQVSSDWGSV
+1798 QEIGQVSSRWGSV
-1811 IKSLP
+1811 INSLP

-1822 EQVDQTIVN
+1822 EQVEQTIVN

-1843 VFHSAVVLHDGL
+1843 VFHSAVVLHDAL
-1855 IERLDKSLYEKVMRP
+1855 IEHLDKSLYEKVMRP
-1870 KVNGVINLHRATIQC
+1870 KVNGVINLHHATIQC

-1895 IAAFIGNASQT
+1895 MSAFIGNASQT

-1945 VHVQRFLEAKGIMLL
+1945 VHVQRFLESKGIMLL

-1970 QCLLINKPQQVVC
+1970 QCLLINKPQQAVC
-1983 RFNLK
+1983 KFNFKK
-1988 NNWNNIL
+1988 NWFKIL
-1995 SQNKTLN
+1995 SQNKSLML
-2002 VRLFKIAQEAISK
+2002 RLYNIGEEATIET
-2015 AGVNLSTPE
+2015 GVNMSRPRPEDPTTP
-2024 QPKKSSSPRD
+2024 SSPRD
-2034 YLRFMI
+2034 YLRFVI
-2040 SETTGVEMDELND
+2040 SETASIEVDELND
-2053 DVHLFNLGIDS
+2053 DTHLFSLGIDS

-2086 LLDPNS
+2086 LLDPNT
-2092 TLETLTKIL
+2092 TLATLIKIL
-2101 EENCVDGYQSEEE
+2101 EENCLDRNQSEDER
-2114 SNSTYF
+2114 NSTYF

>member
-6 AEIAVVGIGCHFP
+6 VEIAVIGIGCNFP

-26 FWRVLLHGEN
+26 FWQVLLHGEN

-54 DESKAGKTYTTK
+54 NESKAGKTYTSK
-66 AALINGLNDFD
+66 AALIDGFNEFD
-77 NKFFGITDSES
+77 HKFFGITNAET
-88 ISMDPQHKLF
+88 ITMDPQHKLL

-118 TKTGVFLGLMNRDF
+118 TRTGIFMGLMNRDF
-132 ELASVRI
+132 ELANVRM
-139 NPKHINHTS
+139 NPKHIDHTN

-159 RISYIFNLTGPS
+159 RISYIFNFTGPS
-171 VSIDCACSSSL
+171 LSIDCACSSSL
-182 VALHF
+182 VALHL

-196 CEMALFG
+196 CDMALCG
-203 GVSCILEPRVF
+203 GVSCILEPTLF
-214 VALSKAKM
+214 VTLSKAKM

-233 SQADGYGRG
+233 SKANGYGRG
-242 EGCGIVLLKPLK
+242 EGCGVILLKPLT
-254 KALKD
+254 KAFED
-259 HDHIWGTISKTAVN
+259 HDHIWGIISKTAVN

-295 QIYSTETDL
+295 KIYSTETDL

-348 KGNIGHTESAAG
+348 KSNIGHTESAAG

-366 VVLMMQHETIVP
+366 VLLMMKHETIVP
-378 SLFYSLENSSIDIES
+378 SLFYSMENSNIDAES

-406 SDRRAG
+406 SDCRAG
-412 RCAGINNFGFGGT
+412 RSAGINNFGFGGT

-435 QSKKPKAQQI
+435 QSKMPKAQMI
-445 SKSHQYVVVS
+445 SKSRQYFVLS

-460 SMKNIIE
+460 SMKNIIADT
-467 KMAEQISAGKISN
+467 AEQISAGKISD

-494 LKHKYRKVFQTSSLA
+494 LKHKFRKVFQTSSLA
-509 DLQGKLT
+509 DLQEKLT
-516 AAVEK
+516 VAVEK
-521 KLAPSKTDSKLVFVF
+521 KLLPSKTDSKLVFVF
-536 CGNGVTYQGMC
+536 CGNGVTYHGMC

-552 QEPVFREEIVKIET
+552 QESVFREEILKIET
-566 LLQSYRSLNLMEML
+566 LLKSYRSLNLIE
-580 ESESD
+580 
-585 GGLNLIQMLES
+585 MLES
-596 ESEKSTEPSDPKI
+596 ESEKSTELSDPKI

-661 HYRSSLQSTVTGGK
+661 HYRSSLQCTVTGGK

-687 LKILPSYSGKVC
+687 LKILQSFSGRVC

-715 DDIDRLQQNLSNSA
+715 DDIDRLQKNLSNSA
-729 SGKDLFLRILDVPA
+729 SGKHLFLRILDVPA

-753 LSKVEQSIGSLQAH
+753 LSKVKQSIGSLQAH
-767 HLETELFSTVTG
+767 NLETELFSTVTG
-779 VSLCSSDFIT
+779 VSLCSSDFTT

-794 KNIREPVEFE
+794 RNIREPVEFE
-804 QAVRSTAKN
+804 QAVKSAAAN
-813 KRSVIFVE
+813 KRSALFVE
-821 IGPRRSLQRYITE
+821 IGPRRSLQRYINE
-834 TLGNDF
+834 TLGNEF
-840 TVIPSVQPDKDHET
+840 TVIPTVQPDKDQET
-854 MLAVVSKLFEL
+854 MLAAVSKLFEL

-878 ETEPIPYPR
+878 ETEPIPYPQ
-887 YQFDDVK
+887 YKFDDVK
-894 RDVFTSNSQLISP
+894 RDVFASNLQSISP
-907 TGNHPVVTQ
+907 NGSHPVVTQ
-916 MGTDNSMFSCDL
+916 MGTDSSVFSCDL
-928 SSESVAFLQHH
+928 SSESVAFLQDH
-939 KHSGVAIIPGAFYAE
+939 KNNGVAIIPGAFYAE
-954 LGLATYMAYAKP
+954 LGLASYMAYAKP
-966 KIPLSSLQLSITF
+966 KVPLSSLQLSIIF
-979 QSPFVFTQNAPDLKV
+979 QSPFVFTQNAPDIKV
-994 QLNHSEHLADNTC
+994 QLDHSDYLADNSC

-1019 FGTVEAKPGRSP
+1019 FGTVEAKPGRTP

-1036 SLDCISKRCTS
+1036 SLDCISKRCTF
-1047 HMTNEELY
+1047 HMSTEELY

-1063 EYGSVLRNNADVYCG
+1063 EYGSVFRNNADVFYG
-1078 EEYREAISVVKVPK
+1078 EEFREAISVVKVPK
-1092 ELLPQLHDYHLHP
+1092 EILPQLHDYHLHP

-1127 YPAQIGSLTVFEPL
+1127 YPVQIGSLTVFETL
-1141 QEEMV
+1141 QEEMA
-1146 VYLRAVHVGED
+1146 VYLRAVYVGED

-1171 VLVELRHVK
+1171 VLVELKHVK
-1180 IRMLGSRSQVV
+1180 IRMLGSRPQVV
-1191 KDYFFHNDFSIISE
+1191 EEYFFHNNFSLISE
-1205 VAMFKTSIK
+1205 VATFDTQIK
-1214 ALVFSDHVGIS
+1214 ALVFSGKEEIC

-1232 DPTSRYVSSS
+1232 DPSSRYVSSS
-1242 NCNKLLEDGVEIL
+1242 NSKILLEDGVEL
-1255 LSKLKISSVKKN
+1255 LFSKLKISSVKKN
-1267 FTEILFMWGDAD
+1267 FQEILFMWGDSD
-1279 LTSLES
+1279 VTSLKS
-1285 EKVLDSMAGCCEIFR
+1285 EKVLDCMVGCCEIFR
-1300 KIVGY
+1300 KLVRY
-1305 LKTLHFPGYIRVIT
+1305 LKTLHFPGDIRVIT
-1319 YKSSESIVD
+1319 NRCSESLVD

-1337 GMIRA
+1337 GMTRA
-1342 CAAELP
+1342 CAAELS

-1357 STFEDIE
+1357 GSATFEDIK

-1374 CDKYPELV
+1374 CNKYPELV

-1390 PEITHTPLPNM
+1390 PEITHTPLPTM
-1401 AISSR
+1401 AISSI
-1406 NIHMLDEEVFILQ
+1406 NVHMLDEEVFMLQ

-1425 IKNVSAT
+1425 MTNVSAT
-1432 QMDNSIELIQGKNIE
+1432 QIDDSIELIQGKNIE
-1447 LHLSKICVHS
+1447 LCLSKICVHS
-1457 SDYFPVSVSDL
+1457 SDYFPVSISDL

-1480 NEKHKLLALDF
+1480 IGNHKLLALDF
-1491 SGTVTSVGKDVSK
+1491 SGTVTAVGKDVSK

-1510 VVSCYPVAANTKVVL
+1510 VVSCYPVAATSKVVL

-1538 LNDVPCVS
+1538 LNEIPCVS
-1546 YMVLAWEILHE
+1546 YLVLAWEIFHE
-1557 ALPKAKQQWK
+1557 ALPRAKQQK
-1567 LGIFSTF
+1567 TLGIFSTL

-1580 NVLITIANRSGWNVR
+1580 NVLIAIANRSGWNVR
-1595 VSTQADQLSCDFS
+1595 VSTQTDQLSCDFS
-1608 EVVGAVLLPPYSVE
+1608 EVLGAVLLPPYNVE
-1622 TAEIASSVR
+1622 TAKIASSVR

-1646 PFNTRTF
+1646 PLNTTTF
-1653 RGTNEEVRFHALL
+1653 RGTNEEVHFHVLL

-1671 QKGSLQIQMPQIYR
+1671 QKGSLQMQMPHIYR

-1695 SLSLDATVVQRV
+1695 SLSLDATTVQSV
-1707 KSQGTDLLSVKESKS
+1707 KSQETDLLSVKESES
-1722 YFRCQI
+1722 YFTCQI
-1728 LPIIILNSEDKH
+1728 LPIIIMNSEDKN
-1740 QLSDIPVMAKHCLFK
+1740 QLSDIPVMPKHSLFK
-1755 KNAVYIVTGG
+1755 TNSVYIVTGG

-1777 AQKGGGNIVLLSRS
+1777 AQKGGGNIVILSRR
-1791 NPNPQMQ
+1791 NPDPQMQ
-1798 EEISQVSSDWGSV
+1798 QELGQVSSHWGSV
-1811 IKSLP
+1811 IKCLP

-1945 VHVQRFLEAKGIMLL
+1945 VHVQRFLEARGILLL
-1960 EIPEIHESLE
+1960 EIAEIHDSLE
-1970 QCLLINKPQQVVC
+1970 QCFLINKPQQVVC
-1983 RFNLK
+1983 KFNFK

-2015 AGVNLSTPE
+2015 VGVNLSRPE

-2034 YLRFMI
+2034 YLCLMI
-2040 SETTGVEMDELND
+2040 SETTGIEMDELND

-2064 MLAMTLQNLIF
+2064 MLAMTLQNRIF
-2075 NDRGVNVPLVT
+2075 DDRGVTVPLVT
-2086 LLDPNS
+2086 LMDPNS
-2092 TLETLTKIL
+2092 TLATLIKIL
-2101 EENCVDGYQSEEE
+2101 EKNRVDGYQSEDE
-2114 SNSTYF
+2114 SISTYL

>member
-1 MMDDD
+1 MDDAD
-6 AEIAVVGIGCHFP
+6 PKIAVVGIGCNFP

-54 DESKAGKTYTTK
+54 DESKAGKTYTGK
-66 AALINGLNDFD
+66 AALINGLNEFD
-77 NKFFGITDSES
+77 NKFFGITDAES
-88 ISMDPQHKLF
+88 ITMDPQHKLL

-118 TKTGVFLGLMNRDF
+118 TRTGVFLGLMNREF

-139 NPKHINHTS
+139 HPKHIDHTT
-148 GTGAAMSIAAN
+148 GTGIAMSIAAN
-159 RISYIFNLTGPS
+159 RISYIFNFTGPS

-196 CEMALFG
+196 CEMAVCG
-203 GVSCILEPRVF
+203 GVSCILEPLVF

-222 ISSDGTSKPFS
+222 ISPDGTSKTFS
-233 SQADGYGRG
+233 SKADGYGRG
-242 EGCGIVLLKPLK
+242 EGCGILLLKPLK
-254 KALKD
+254 KALED
-259 HDHIWGTISKTAVN
+259 HDHIWGIISKTAVN

-295 QIYSTETDL
+295 KIYSTETDL
-304 TSVQYIEAH
+304 SSVQYIEAH
-313 GTGTPV
+313 GTGTPI

-329 KVIAKARPQ
+329 KVIAKARPKQ
-338 KSGPLIIGSV
+338 SGPLIIGSV
-348 KGNIGHTESAAG
+348 KSNIGHTESAAG

-366 VVLMMQHETIVP
+366 VLLMMKHETIVP
-378 SLFYSLENSSIDIES
+378 SLFYSMENSSIDVET
-393 LNIKIPTTAEKWI
+393 LNMKIPTTAEKWI
-406 SDRRAG
+406 NECRAG
-412 RCAGINNFGFGGT
+412 RFAGINNFGFGGT

-435 QSKKPKAQQI
+435 QSKKPAIQLI
-445 SKSHQYVVVS
+445 SKYHQFFVVS

-460 SMKNIIE
+460 SIKNIT
-467 KMAEQISAGKISN
+467 KHTAEQISAGKISD

-494 LKHKYRKVFQTSSLA
+494 LKHKYRIVFQASSLT
-509 DLQGKLT
+509 DLQEKLT

-521 KLAPSKTDSKLVFVF
+521 KIVPSKTDSKLVFVF

-566 LLQSYRSLNLMEML
+566 LLQSYRTF
-580 ESESD
+580 
-585 GGLNLIQMLES
+585 NLIEMLES

-619 AVVKLLKHWGI
+619 AVAKLLKHWGI

-687 LKILPSYSGKVC
+687 LKILPSYSGRVC

-715 DDIDRLQQNLSNSA
+715 DDIDRLHQNLSISA
-729 SGKDLFLRILDVPA
+729 RGTELFLRILNVPA

-753 LSKVEQSIGSLQAH
+753 VSKVKESIGTLQAH
-767 HLETELFSTVTG
+767 NLETELFSTVTG

-794 KNIREPVEFE
+794 KNIREPVAFE
-804 QAVRSTAKN
+804 QAVKSAAKN
-813 KRSVIFVE
+813 KRNVIFVE

-840 TVIPSVQPDKDHET
+840 NVIPSVQPDKDHET
-854 MLAVVSKLFEL
+854 MLSVVSKLFEL
-865 GVKVDW
+865 GFKVDW

-878 ETEPIPYPR
+878 EAEPIPYPR

-894 RDVFTSNSQLISP
+894 RDVFASHLQLIGP

-916 MGTDNSMFSCDL
+916 MGTDSSVFSCDL
-928 SSESVAFLQHH
+928 SSESVAFLQDH
-939 KHSGVAIIPGAFYAE
+939 KHNGVAIIPGAFYAE
-954 LGLATYMAYAKP
+954 LGLATYMFYAKP
-966 KIPLSSLQLSITF
+966 KVPLSSLQLSITF
-979 QSPFVFTQNAPDLKV
+979 QSPLVFTQNAPDIKV
-994 QLNHSEHLADNTC
+994 QLDPSDPLAVNTC

-1019 FGTVEAKPGRSP
+1019 FGTVETKPGRTP

-1036 SLDCISKRCTS
+1036 SLDCIYKRCTF
-1047 HMTNEELY
+1047 HMTTEDLY
-1055 KLLSQAGF
+1055 KHLSQTGF
-1063 EYGSVLRNNADVYCG
+1063 DYGSVFRNKADIYCG
-1078 EEYREAISVVKVPK
+1078 EEFREVISVVKVPE

-1105 VVLDYVM
+1105 VVLDYVI
-1112 QLVLATIGGVSTRPQ
+1112 QIVPVTIGHDLSARPQ
-1127 YPAQIGSLTVFEPL
+1127 FPAQIESLTVFEPL

-1146 VYLRAVHVGED
+1146 IYLRAVHVGDD

-1171 VLVELRHVK
+1171 VLVELKRVK
-1180 IRMLGSRSQVV
+1180 IRMVGSRYQVV
-1191 KDYFFHNDFSIISE
+1191 KEFFFHNSFSISSE
-1205 VAMFKTSIK
+1205 VAMFDTQIK
-1214 ALVFSDHVGIS
+1214 ALVFSDQAGIS
-1225 KALQQYL
+1225 EHLQQFL
-1232 DPTSRYVSSS
+1232 DPASIYISSSSS
-1242 NCNKLLEDGVEIL
+1242 NTLLEGEVELL
-1255 LSKLKISSVKKN
+1255 LSKLNISSVKNN
-1267 FTEILFMWGDAD
+1267 FQEILFMWGDAD
-1279 LTSLES
+1279 LTSLAT
-1285 EKVLDSMAGCCEIFR
+1285 EKVLDNMAGCCEIFR
-1300 KIVGY
+1300 KVVGY
-1305 LKTLHFPGYIRVIT
+1305 LKALNFPGEIRVIT
-1319 YKSSESIVD
+1319 YRCSESIVD
-1328 HINPGFVLS
+1328 SLNSGFVLS
-1337 GMIRA
+1337 GMTRA
-1342 CAAELP
+1342 CAAELS
-1348 ELSFQLIDM
+1348 ELSFQLIDIG
-1357 STFEDIE
+1357 SATIEDIN

-1401 AISSR
+1401 TISSK
-1406 NIHMLDEEVFILQ
+1406 NIHMLQDEDFILQ
-1419 TSDPYI
+1419 TSHPYI
-1425 IKNVSAT
+1425 MTNLSAT
-1432 QMDNSIELIQGKNIE
+1432 QMDNSIELNQGKNIE
-1447 LHLSKICVHS
+1447 LRLSKICVHS
-1457 SDYFPVSVSDL
+1457 SDYFPVSISDL

-1480 NEKHKLLALDF
+1480 TENHRLLALDF
-1491 SGTVTSVGKDVSK
+1491 SGTVTAVGKDVSK

-1510 VVSCYPVAANTKVVL
+1510 VVSCYPVGATSKVVL
-1525 PAAVCCKAKRLSF
+1525 PAAVCSKAKSLSF
-1538 LNDVPCVS
+1538 LNDMPCVS
-1546 YMVLAWEILHE
+1546 YMVLAWKIFHE
-1557 ALPKAKQQWK
+1557 ALPKAKRQRK
-1567 LGIFSTF
+1567 LCIFSTV
-1574 PDSALM
+1574 PDSTLM
-1580 NVLITIANRSGWNVR
+1580 IVLIAVANRSGWNVR
-1595 VSTQADQLSCDFS
+1595 VSSQADQLSCDFS
-1608 EVVGAVLLPPYSVE
+1608 EVVGAVLLPPYNVKI
-1622 TAEIASSVR
+1622 AEIASSVK
-1631 GIKDIVLVY
+1631 GIKDIVFVC
-1640 DNQTEF
+1640 DKQTDI
-1646 PFNTRTF
+1646 PSNSTTF
-1653 RGTNEEVRFHALL
+1653 KGTNEEVHFHFLF
-1666 MSQIM
+1666 MSHIM
-1671 QKGSLQIQMPQIYR
+1671 QKCSLQTQMPQIYR

-1695 SLSLDATVVQRV
+1695 FLSLDATVIQRV
-1707 KSQGTDLLSVKESKS
+1707 KSQDTDLLSAKESES
-1722 YFRCQI
+1722 YFTCRM
-1728 LPIIILNSEDKH
+1728 LPIIVLNSDTKN
-1740 QLSDIPVMAKHCLFK
+1740 QLSDIPVTTKHRLFQ
-1755 KNAVYIVTGG
+1755 KNSVYIVTGG

-1777 AQKGGGNIVLLSRS
+1777 AQKGGGNIVILSRR
-1791 NPNPQMQ
+1791 NPDPQMQ
-1798 EEISQVSSDWGSV
+1798 QEISQVNSNWGSV
-1811 IKSLP
+1811 IKTLP

-1822 EQVDQTIVN
+1822 EQVNQAIVN

-1855 IERLDKSLYEKVMRP
+1855 IEHLDKTLYEKVMKP
-1870 KVNGVINLHRATIQC
+1870 KVNGVINLHRATIKC
-1885 NLDYFVCYSS
+1885 SLDYFVCYSS
-1895 IAAFIGNASQT
+1895 ISAFIGNATQT

-1945 VHVQRFLEAKGIMLL
+1945 FHFQKFLEAKGIMLL
-1960 EIPEIHESLE
+1960 EIPEIRESLE

-1983 RFNLK
+1983 RFNFK
-1988 NNWNNIL
+1988 NSWNSVF
-1995 SQNKTLN
+1995 SQNKSLSA
-2002 VRLFKIAQEAISK
+2002 RLYKIAQEAASI
-2015 AGVNLSTPE
+2015 AGVNISRPK
-2024 QPKKSSSPRD
+2024 QPMTLSSPRD
-2034 YLRFMI
+2034 YLRSMI
-2040 SETTGVEMDELND
+2040 GETAGVEMEELND
-2053 DVHLFNLGIDS
+2053 DIHLFDLGIDS

-2075 NDRGVNVPLVT
+2075 SNRGVNVPLVT

-2092 TLETLTKIL
+2092 TLSTLIKIL
-2101 EENCVDGYQSEEE
+2101 EESCVEDNQTVS
-2114 SNSTYF
+2114 

>member
-6 AEIAVVGIGCHFP
+6 VEIAVVGIGCHFP

-54 DESKAGKTYTTK
+54 DEKKAGKTHTAK
-66 AALINGLNDFD
+66 AALIDGFNEFD
-77 NKFFGITDSES
+77 HKFFGITNAET
-88 ISMDPQHKLF
+88 INMDPQHKLL
-98 LQCTYRALEDAGIP
+98 LQCTYRALEDAGMP

-118 TKTGVFLGLMNRDF
+118 TRTGVFLGLMNKDF
-132 ELASVRI
+132 ELAKVRI
-139 NPKHINHTS
+139 NPKHIDHTN
-148 GTGAAMSIAAN
+148 GTGSAMSIAAN
-159 RISYIFNLTGPS
+159 RISYVFNFTGPS
-171 VSIDCACSSSL
+171 LSIDCACSSSL
-182 VALHF
+182 VALHL

-196 CEMALFG
+196 CDMALCA
-203 GVSCILEPRVF
+203 GVSCILEPTLF
-214 VALSKAKM
+214 VTLSKAKM

-233 SQADGYGRG
+233 SKADGYGRG
-242 EGCGIVLLKPLK
+242 EGCGVVLLKPLK
-254 KALKD
+254 KAFED
-259 HDHIWGTISKTAVN
+259 HDHIWGIVSKTAVN
-273 QDGHSVSPITK
+273 QDGHTTSPITK

-295 QIYSTETDL
+295 KIYSTETDL
-304 TSVQYIEAH
+304 TSIQYIEAH
-313 GTGTPV
+313 GTGTPT

-348 KGNIGHTESAAG
+348 KSNIGHTESAAG

-366 VVLMMQHETIVP
+366 VLLMMHHETIVP
-378 SLFYSLENSSIDIES
+378 SLFYSVENSSIDIVS
-393 LNIKIPTTAEKWI
+393 LNMKIPTRTEKWI
-406 SDRRAG
+406 SDCSAG
-412 RCAGINNFGFGGT
+412 RSAGINNFGFGGT

-435 QSKKPKAQQI
+435 QSKKPKAQLI
-445 SKSHQYVVVS
+445 NKSHQFFVVS

-460 SMKNIIE
+460 SMKNIIADT
-467 KMAEQISAGKISN
+467 AEQISAGKISD

-486 TSACRRSH
+486 TSSCRRSH

-509 DLQGKLT
+509 DLQEKLT
-516 AAVEK
+516 VAVEK
-521 KLAPSKTDSKLVFVF
+521 KLVPSKTDSKLVFVF

-552 QEPVFREEIVKIET
+552 QEPVFREEIRKIET
-566 LLQSYRSLNLMEML
+566 LLQIYRSLNLIE
-580 ESESD
+580 
-585 GGLNLIQMLES
+585 MLES
-596 ESEKSTEPSDPKI
+596 ESEKSTELSDPKI

-619 AVVKLLKHWGI
+619 AVVKLLKHRGI

-687 LKILPSYSGKVC
+687 LKILPSYSERVC

-715 DDIDRLQQNLSNSA
+715 EDIDRFQKNLSNSA

-753 LSKVEQSIGSLQAH
+753 LSKVKQSIGSLQAH
-767 HLETELFSTVTG
+767 NLEAELFSTVTG
-779 VSLCSSDFIT
+779 VSLCSSDFTT

-804 QAVRSTAKN
+804 QAVKSAVKN
-813 KRSVIFVE
+813 KRSVVFVE
-821 IGPRRSLQRYITE
+821 ISPRRSLQRYITE
-834 TLGNDF
+834 TLGNDI
-840 TVIPSVQPDKDHET
+840 TVIPSVQPDKDQET
-854 MLAVVSKLFEL
+854 MLAAVSKLFEL

-871 EMFYKGF
+871 ETFFKGF

-894 RDVFTSNSQLISP
+894 RDVFASNLQLISP
-907 TGNHPVVTQ
+907 TGSHPVVTQ
-916 MGTDNSMFSCDL
+916 IGTDSSVFSCDL
-928 SSESVAFLQHH
+928 SSDSMAFLQDH

-954 LGLATYMAYAKP
+954 LGLATSMAYAKP
-966 KIPLSSLQLSITF
+966 KVPLSSLQLSITF
-979 QSPFVFTQNAPDLKV
+979 QSPLVFNQNTPDINV
-994 QLNHSEHLADNTC
+994 QLDHSDNLAVNVFK
-1007 NFKIQSTSAVYA
+1007 FKIQSTSAVYA
-1019 FGTVEAKPGRSP
+1019 FGTVEAKPGRRP

-1036 SLDCISKRCTS
+1036 SLDCISKRCTF
-1047 HMTNEELY
+1047 HMTTEELY

-1063 EYGSVLRNNADVYCG
+1063 EYGSVFRNNADVYCG
-1078 EEYREAISVVKVPK
+1078 KEFREAISVVKVRK

-1127 YPAQIGSLTVFEPL
+1127 YPVQIGSLTVFESL

-1171 VLVELRHVK
+1171 VLVELKHVK
-1180 IRMLGSRSQVV
+1180 IRMLGSRFQVV
-1191 KDYFFHNDFSIISE
+1191 KEYFFHNDFSSISE
-1205 VAMFKTSIK
+1205 IDTFDTQIK
-1214 ALVFSDHVGIS
+1214 ALVFSDQVGIS

-1242 NCNKLLEDGVEIL
+1242 SCNILLEDGVELL

-1267 FTEILFMWGDAD
+1267 FQEILFMWGDAD

-1285 EKVLDSMAGCCEIFR
+1285 EKILDSMAGCCEIFR
-1300 KIVGY
+1300 KLVRY
-1305 LKTLHFPGYIRVIT
+1305 LNALHFSGDIRVIT
-1319 YKSSESIVD
+1319 YRSSESIVD

-1342 CAAELP
+1342 CAAELS

-1357 STFEDIE
+1357 GSATFEDIK

-1374 CDKYPELV
+1374 CNKYPELV

-1390 PEITHTPLPNM
+1390 PEITHTSLPTM
-1401 AISSR
+1401 VISSR
-1406 NIHMLDEEVFILQ
+1406 NAHILDEEVFILQ

-1425 IKNVSAT
+1425 MTNVSAT

-1447 LHLSKICVHS
+1447 LRLSNICVHS
-1457 SDYFPVSVSDL
+1457 SDYFPVSISGMK
-1468 NYGQTLYWNKHT
+1468 YFQTLYWNKHT
-1480 NEKHKLLALDF
+1480 TENHKLLALDF
-1491 SGTVTSVGKDVSK
+1491 SGTVTAVGKDVSK

-1510 VVSCYPVAANTKVVL
+1510 VVSCYPVAATTKVVL

-1538 LNDVPCVS
+1538 LNDMPCVS

-1567 LGIFSTF
+1567 LGIFSAV

-1580 NVLITIANRSGWNVR
+1580 NVLIAIANRSGWNVR
-1595 VSTQADQLSCDFS
+1595 VSTQTDQLSCDFS
-1608 EVVGAVLLPPYSVE
+1608 EVVGAVLLPPYNVK
-1622 TAEIASSVR
+1622 TAEIASSIR

-1640 DNQTEF
+1640 DNQTQF
-1646 PFNTRTF
+1646 PFNTTTF
-1653 RGTNEEVRFHALL
+1653 RGTNDEVHFHVLL

-1671 QKGSLQIQMPQIYR
+1671 QKGSLQMKMPHVYR
-1685 WLKSMHLDRK
+1685 WLKSMHLDKK
-1695 SLSLDATVVQRV
+1695 SLSLDATAVQRV
-1707 KSQGTDLLSVKESKS
+1707 KSQDTDLLSVKESES
-1722 YFRCQI
+1722 YFRTQI
-1728 LPIIILNSEDKH
+1728 LPIIILNIEDKN
-1740 QLSDIPVMAKHCLFK
+1740 QLSDIPVMPKHSLFK
-1755 KNAVYIVTGG
+1755 KNSVYIVTGG

-1777 AQKGGGNIVLLSRS
+1777 AQRGGGNIVILSRS
-1791 NPNPQMQ
+1791 NPNTQIQ
-1798 EEISQVSSDWGSV
+1798 QEISQFSSHWDSV
-1811 IKSLP
+1811 IKCLP

-1895 IAAFIGNASQT
+1895 ISAFIGNASQT

-1915 DTFCQ
+1915 DTFCH

-1945 VHVQRFLEAKGIMLL
+1945 GHFQRFLEAKGIMLL

-1970 QCLLINKPQQVVC
+1970 HCLLINKPQQVVC
-1983 RFNLK
+1983 KFNFK
-1988 NNWNNIL
+1988 NSWNNIL
-1995 SQNKTLN
+1995 SQNKSLQA
-2002 VRLFKIAQEAISK
+2002 RLFKIVDEAFSK
-2015 AGVNLSTPE
+2015 AGLNLSRPE
-2024 QPKKSSSPRD
+2024 QTKKSSSPRD
-2034 YLRFMI
+2034 YLCLMI
-2040 SETTGVEMDELND
+2040 SETTGIEMAELND

-2075 NDRGVNVPLVT
+2075 NDRGVTVPLVT
-2086 LLDPNS
+2086 LMDPNS
-2092 TLETLTKIL
+2092 TLASLIRIL
-2101 EENCVDGYQSEEE
+2101 EENCIDEYQSKDE
-2114 SNSTYF
+2114 SKSTYL

>member
-1 MMDDD
+1 
-6 AEIAVVGIGCHFP
+6 
-19 GGEGLEN
+19 
-26 FWRVLLHGEN
+26 
-36 CAVQIPNDRFNL
+36 
-48 SQWYDP
+48 
-54 DESKAGKTYTTK
+54 
-66 AALINGLNDFD
+66 
-77 NKFFGITDSES
+77 
-88 ISMDPQHKLF
+88 MDPQHKL
-98 LQCTYRALEDAGIP
+98 LMQCTYRALEDAGIP

-118 TKTGVFLGLMNRDF
+118 TRTGVFLGLMNSDF
-132 ELASVRI
+132 EMKNMRN
-139 NPKHINHTS
+139 NPKYIDHTCA
-148 GTGAAMSIAAN
+148 TGAAMSIAAN
-159 RISYIFNLTGPS
+159 RISYIFNFTGPS
-171 VSIDCACSSSL
+171 LSIDCACSSSL
-182 VALHF
+182 VALHL

-196 CEMALFG
+196 CDMALCG
-203 GVSCILEPRVF
+203 GVTCILEPTIF
-214 VALSKAKM
+214 VTLSKAKLL
-222 ISSDGTSKPFS
+222 SSDGMCKPFS
-233 SQADGYGRG
+233 SKADGYGRG
-242 EGCGIVLLKPLK
+242 EGCGVVLLKPLK
-254 KALKD
+254 KAFED
-259 HDHIWGTISKTAVN
+259 HDHIWGIISKTAVN
-273 QDGHSVSPITK
+273 QDGHTVSPITK

-295 QIYSTETDL
+295 KIYSTETDL

-313 GTGTPV
+313 GTGTPI

-366 VVLMMQHETIVP
+366 VLLMMQHETIVP
-378 SLFYSLENSSIDIES
+378 TMFYSMENSSIDIES
-393 LNIKIPTTAEKWI
+393 LNVKIPTTAEKWV
-406 SDRRAG
+406 SDCRAG
-412 RCAGINNFGFGGT
+412 RSAGINSFGFGGT
-425 NAHAIVRQYV
+425 NAHAMVRQCV
-435 QSKKPKAQQI
+435 QSQKPKAQLI
-445 SKSHQYVVVS
+445 SKSHQYFVVS

-467 KMAEQISAGKISN
+467 DTAKQISAGKISD

-494 LKHKYRKVFQTSSLA
+494 LKNKYRKVFQTSSLA
-509 DLQGKLT
+509 DLQDKLS

-521 KLAPSKTDSKLVFVF
+521 KLVPSRTDSKLVFVF

-566 LLQSYRSLNLMEML
+566 LLQSYRSFNLMEML
-580 ESESD
+580 ESES
-585 GGLNLIQMLES
+585 
-596 ESEKSTEPSDPKI
+596 EKSTVLSDPKI
-609 VQPLLFAIQV
+609 VQPLLFAFQV
-619 AVVKLLKHWGI
+619 AVFKLLKHWGI
-630 SPDAVLGH
+630 NPDSVLGA
-638 SIGEVAAAHCSGLLS
+638 SVGEVAAAHCSGLLS

-661 HYRSSLQSTVTGGK
+661 YYRSSLQSTVTGGK

-687 LKILPSYSGKVC
+687 LKILSSYSGRVC
-699 LAAYNSPQ
+699 LAAYYSPQ
-707 SCTLSGDA
+707 SCILSGDA

-729 SGKDLFLRILDVPA
+729 SGKDLFFWILDVPV

-753 LSKVEQSIGSLQAH
+753 LSKVKESIGSLQGH
-767 HLETELFSTVTG
+767 NLETELFSTVTG
-779 VSLCSSDFIT
+779 TSLCSSDFIT
-789 GEYWA
+789 GQYWSR
-794 KNIREPVEFE
+794 NIREPVEFE
-804 QAVRSTAKN
+804 QAVKSAAKN

-834 TLGNDF
+834 TLGKDF

-854 MLAVVSKLFEL
+854 MLVAVSKLFEL
-865 GVKVDW
+865 GIKVDW
-871 EMFYKGF
+871 EIFYKGF
-878 ETEPIPYPR
+878 ETEPIPYPQ

-894 RDVFTSNSQLISP
+894 RDVFALNSQLITP

-916 MGTDNSMFSCDL
+916 MDTDSSMFSCDL
-928 SSESVAFLQHH
+928 SSESVAFLKDH

-966 KIPLSSLQLSITF
+966 KVPLSSLQLSITF
-979 QSPFVFTQNAPDLKV
+979 QSPFVFTQNAPDLNV
-994 QLNHSEHLADNTC
+994 QLDHSDHLADNTC

-1019 FGTVEAKPGRSP
+1019 FGTVKAKPGRSP
-1031 EEQFI
+1031 EEQLI
-1036 SLDCISKRCTS
+1036 SLDCIFKRCTI
-1047 HMTNEELY
+1047 HMTTEENY

-1063 EYGSVLRNNADVYCG
+1063 EYGSVLRNNADIYCG
-1078 EEYREAISVVKVPK
+1078 EEFREAISVVKVPK
-1092 ELLPQLHDYHLHP
+1092 EILPQLHDYHLHP
-1105 VVLDYVM
+1105 VVLDYIM
-1112 QLVLATIGGVSTRPQ
+1112 QLLPRAIEGVSIRPQ
-1127 YPAQIGSLTVFEPL
+1127 YPAEIGSLAVFEPL

-1146 VYLRAVHVGED
+1146 VYVRLVHVGED

-1171 VLVELRHVK
+1171 VLVELKHGK

-1191 KDYFFHNDFSIISE
+1191 KEYFFHNNFSIISD
-1205 VAMFKTSIK
+1205 VSTFDTPIK
-1214 ALVFSDHVGIS
+1214 ALVFSDQVGIYN
-1225 KALQQYL
+1225 ALQQYL
-1232 DPTSRYVSSS
+1232 DPISRYVSSS
-1242 NCNKLLEDGVEIL
+1242 NSNILLKDGIELL
-1255 LSKLKISSVKKN
+1255 LSKLNISSVKKN
-1267 FTEILFMWGDAD
+1267 FQDILFMWGDAD
-1279 LTSLES
+1279 LTSLKS

-1300 KIVGY
+1300 KLVRY
-1305 LKTLHFPGYIRVIT
+1305 LKALNFPGDIRVIT
-1319 YKSSESIVD
+1319 FRCSERLVD

-1337 GMIRA
+1337 GMVRA

-1357 STFEDIE
+1357 GSASFENIK

-1374 CDKYPELV
+1374 SNKYPELV
-1382 VKEGKILK
+1382 VKEGEILK
-1390 PEITHTPLPNM
+1390 PEITHTPLPTM
-1401 AISSR
+1401 AISLR
-1406 NIHMLDEEVFILQ
+1406 NLHMLDEEVLILQ

-1425 IKNVSAT
+1425 MTNVSVT

-1447 LHLSKICVHS
+1447 LHLNKICVHS
-1457 SDYFPVSVSDL
+1457 SDYFPVSISDL
-1468 NYGQTLYWNKHT
+1468 NYGKTLYWNKHT
-1480 NEKHKLLALDF
+1480 NENHKLLALDF
-1491 SGTVTSVGKDVSK
+1491 NGTVTSVGKDVSK

-1510 VVSCYPVAANTKVVL
+1510 VVSCYPVAATTKVVL
-1525 PAAVCCKAKRLSF
+1525 PAAVCCKAKKLSF
-1538 LNDVPCVS
+1538 LNEIPCVS

-1557 ALPKAKQQWK
+1557 ALPKAKQKGK
-1567 LGIFSTF
+1567 LGIFSTV

-1580 NVLITIANRSGWNVR
+1580 NVLIAIANRSGWNVR
-1595 VSTQADQLSCDFS
+1595 VSKKADQLSCDFS
-1608 EVVGAVLLPPYSVE
+1608 EVVGAVLLPPYNVK

-1631 GIKDIVLVY
+1631 GIKDIVLVF

-1646 PFNTRTF
+1646 PFNTTTF
-1653 RGTNEEVRFHALL
+1653 RGTNKEVHFHALF

-1671 QKGSLQIQMPQIYR
+1671 QNGYLQTQMPHIYH
-1685 WLKSMHLDRK
+1685 WLKSMNLDRK
-1695 SLSLDATVVQRV
+1695 SLSLDATPIQRV
-1707 KSQGTDLLSVKESKS
+1707 KSQVTDLPYES

-1728 LPIIILNSEDKH
+1728 LPIIILNSEDKN
-1740 QLSDIPVMAKHCLFK
+1740 QLSDIPVMPKHSLFK
-1755 KNAVYIVTGG
+1755 KNSVYIVTGG

-1777 AQKGGGNIVLLSRS
+1777 AQKGGGNIVILSRR
-1791 NPNPQMQ
+1791 NPDPQMQ
-1798 EEISQVSSDWGSV
+1798 QEIGQVSSRWGSV

-1822 EQVDQTIVN
+1822 EQVEQTIVN
-1831 IGKLFPSSPIKG
+1831 IGKLFSSSPIKG
-1843 VFHSAVVLHDGL
+1843 VFHSAVVLHDAL
-1855 IERLDKSLYEKVMRP
+1855 IEHLDKSLYEKVMRP
-1870 KVNGVINLHRATIQC
+1870 KVNGVINLHHATIQC

-1895 IAAFIGNASQT
+1895 MSAFIGNASQT

-1970 QCLLINKPQQVVC
+1970 QCLLINKPQQAVC
-1983 RFNLK
+1983 KFNFKK
-1988 NNWNNIL
+1988 NWFKIL
-1995 SQNKTLN
+1995 SQNKSLKL
-2002 VRLFKIAQEAISK
+2002 RLYNIGEEATIET
-2015 AGVNLSTPE
+2015 GVNMSRPENPTTP
-2024 QPKKSSSPRD
+2024 SSPRD
-2034 YLRFMI
+2034 YLRFVI
-2040 SETTGVEMDELND
+2040 SETTGTEIDELND
-2053 DVHLFNLGIDS
+2053 DTHLFSLGIDS

-2092 TLETLTKIL
+2092 TLATLIKIL
-2101 EENCVDGYQSEEE
+2101 EENCLDRNQSEDE

>member
-1 MMDDD
+1 MDNDD
-6 AEIAVVGIGCHFP
+6 EIAVVGIGCHFP

-54 DESKAGKTYTTK
+54 DENFNSF
-66 AALINGLNDFD
+66 FD
-77 NKFFGITDSES
+77 HKFFGITKAET
-88 ISMDPQHKLF
+88 ITMDPQHKLL

-118 TKTGVFLGLMNRDF
+118 TQTGVFLGLMNRDF
-132 ELASVRI
+132 ELRNVRL
-139 NPKHINHTS
+139 NPVNTDHTS
-148 GTGAAMSIAAN
+148 TTGAAMSIAAN
-159 RISYIFNLTGPS
+159 RISYIFNFTGPS
-171 VSIDCACSSSL
+171 LSIDCACSSSL
-182 VALHF
+182 VALHL

-196 CEMALFG
+196 CDMALCG
-203 GVSCILEPRVF
+203 GVTCILEPTIF
-214 VALSKAKM
+214 VALSKARM
-222 ISSDGTSKPFS
+222 ISSDGTSKPFFS
-233 SQADGYGRG
+233 KADGYGRG
-242 EGCGIVLLKPLK
+242 EGCGVVLLKPLK
-254 KALKD
+254 KALEN
-259 HDHIWGTISKTAVN
+259 HDHIWGIISKTAVN

-284 PSMVQQEELLR
+284 PSMVQQKELLR
-295 QIYSTETDL
+295 KIYSTETDL

-329 KVIAKARPQ
+329 KVVAKPRPQ

-366 VVLMMQHETIVP
+366 VLLMMQHETIVP
-378 SLFYSLENSSIDIES
+378 SLFYSVENSSIDIKS
-393 LNIKIPTTAEKWI
+393 LNMKIPTTAEKWI
-406 SDRRAG
+406 SDCRAG
-412 RCAGINNFGFGGT
+412 RSAGINNFGFGGT
-425 NAHAIVRQYV
+425 NAHAFVRQYV
-435 QSKKPKAQQI
+435 QTKKTKAQLI
-445 SKSHQYVVVS
+445 SKSHQYFVVS

-460 SMKNIIE
+460 SMKNILE
-467 KMAEQISAGKISN
+467 DTAEQIRAGKISD
-480 LQSLLY
+480 LQFLLY

-494 LKHKYRKVFQTSSLA
+494 LKHKYRKVFQTSSLT
-509 DLQGKLT
+509 DLQEKLI

-521 KLAPSKTDSKLVFVF
+521 KLVPSKTDSKLVFVF

-552 QEPVFREEIVKIET
+552 QELVFREEIVKIET
-566 LLQSYRSLNLMEML
+566 LLQSYRSLNLIE
-580 ESESD
+580 
-585 GGLNLIQMLES
+585 MLES
-596 ESEKSTEPSDPKI
+596 ESEKSTEPSDPNI

-653 LEDAVKVI
+653 IEDAVKVI

-687 LKILPSYSGKVC
+687 LKTLPSYSGRVC

-715 DDIDRLQQNLSNSA
+715 DDIDRLHQILSISA
-729 SGKDLFLRILDVPA
+729 RGTELFLRILDVPA

-753 LSKVEQSIGSLQAH
+753 VSKVKESIGSLQAH
-767 HLETELFSTVTG
+767 NLETELFSTVTG

-794 KNIREPVEFE
+794 RNIREPVEFE
-804 QAVRSTAKN
+804 QAVKSAVKN
-813 KRSVIFVE
+813 KRNVIFVE

-854 MLAVVSKLFEL
+854 MLAVVSKLFEFGL
-865 GVKVDW
+865 RVDW
-871 EMFYKGF
+871 EMLYKGF

-894 RDVFTSNSQLISP
+894 SDVFASHLQSNGPTS
-907 TGNHPVVTQ
+907 NHPVVTQ
-916 MGTDNSMFSCDL
+916 IGTGSSMFSCDL
-928 SSESVAFLQHH
+928 SSESVAFLQDH
-939 KHSGVAIIPGAFYAE
+939 KHGGVAIIPGAFYAE
-954 LGLATYMAYAKP
+954 LGLAAYMAYAKP
-966 KIPLSSLQLSITF
+966 KVPLSSLQLSVTF
-979 QSPFVFTQNAPDLKV
+979 QSPYIFTQKAPEINI
-994 QLNHSEHLADNTC
+994 QLDHSDHLDDNTC

-1019 FGTVEAKPGRSP
+1019 FGTVETKPGRMP

-1036 SLDCISKRCTS
+1036 SLDCISKRCTF
-1047 HMTNEELY
+1047 HVTTEELY
-1055 KLLSQAGF
+1055 KHLSQTGF
-1063 EYGSVLRNNADVYCG
+1063 EYGSVFRNKADIFCG
-1078 EEYREAISVVKVPK
+1078 EEFREVISVVKVPK
-1092 ELLPQLHDYHLHP
+1092 ELLPQLHDYHVHP

-1112 QLVLATIGGVSTRPQ
+1112 QIVPVTIVHDVSSRPQ
-1127 YPAQIGSLTVFEPL
+1127 FPAQIGSLTVFEPL

-1171 VLVELRHVK
+1171 VLVELSYVK

-1191 KDYFFHNDFSIISE
+1191 KEYFFHNNLSIISE
-1205 VAMFKTSIK
+1205 VAQFDTQMK
-1214 ALVFSDHVGIS
+1214 ALVFSDQVGIS

-1232 DPTSRYVSSS
+1232 DPKSRYVSPSKA
-1242 NCNKLLEDGVEIL
+1242 NTLLEDGVELL
-1255 LSKLKISSVKKN
+1255 LSKLNISSVKKN
-1267 FTEILFMWGDAD
+1267 FQEILFIWSDAD

-1285 EKVLDSMAGCCEIFR
+1285 EKVLDSMAGCCEVFR
-1300 KIVGY
+1300 KIVRY
-1305 LKTLHFPGYIRVIT
+1305 LKTLRFPGDIRVIT
-1319 YKSSESIVD
+1319 YRCSETLVD
-1328 HINPGFVLS
+1328 CINPGFVLS
-1337 GMIRA
+1337 GMTRA

-1348 ELSFQLIDM
+1348 ELSFQMIDM
-1357 STFEDIE
+1357 GSASFEDIR

-1374 CDKYPELV
+1374 CHKYPELV

-1390 PEITHTPLPNM
+1390 PEITHTPLPMM
-1401 AISSR
+1401 AISST
-1406 NIHMLDEEVFILQ
+1406 NIHMLHDQVFMLQ

-1425 IKNVSAT
+1425 MTNLSAT
-1432 QMDNSIELIQGKNIE
+1432 QVDNS
-1447 LHLSKICVHS
+1447 SK
-1457 SDYFPVSVSDL
+1457 
-1468 NYGQTLYWNKHT
+1468 
-1480 NEKHKLLALDF
+1480 
-1491 SGTVTSVGKDVSK
+1491 
-1504 FKVGDH
+1504 
-1510 VVSCYPVAANTKVVL
+1510 
-1525 PAAVCCKAKRLSF
+1525 LSF
-1538 LNDVPCVS
+1538 LNEIPCVS
-1546 YMVLAWEILHE
+1546 YMVLAWKIFHE
-1557 ALPKAKQQWK
+1557 ALPKSKQKRK
-1567 LGIFSTF
+1567 LGIFSTV

-1580 NVLITIANRSGWNVR
+1580 TVLITIANRSGWNVR

-1608 EVVGAVLLPPYSVE
+1608 EVVGAVLLPPYNVE
-1622 TAEIASSVR
+1622 TAEIVSSVG
-1631 GIKDIVLVY
+1631 GIKDVVLVC
-1640 DNQTEF
+1640 DNQIEF
-1646 PFNTRTF
+1646 PFSTITF
-1653 RGTNEEVRFHALL
+1653 QGTKEEVRFHALL
-1666 MSQIM
+1666 ISQIM
-1671 QKGSLQIQMPQIYR
+1671 QKGSLQMQMPQIYH
-1685 WLKSMHLDRK
+1685 WLKSMRLDRK
-1695 SLSLDATVVQRV
+1695 SQD
-1707 KSQGTDLLSVKESKS
+1707 TDLLSVKESES

-1728 LPIIILNSEDKH
+1728 LPIIVLNSDAKN
-1740 QLSDIPVMAKHCLFK
+1740 QLSDIPVIAKHRLFQ
-1755 KNAVYIVTGG
+1755 KNSVYIVTGG

-1777 AQKGGGNIVLLSRS
+1777 ARKGGGNIVILSRS

-1798 EEISQVSSDWGSV
+1798 QEISQVSRLWGSV

-1822 EQVDQTIVN
+1822 KQVDQTIVN

-1855 IERLDKSLYEKVMRP
+1855 IEHLDRSLFEKVFRP

-1895 IAAFIGNASQT
+1895 ISAFIGSALQT

-1945 VHVQRFLEAKGIMLL
+1945 VQIQRFLEAKGIMLL
-1960 EIPEIHESLE
+1960 EIPEIHDSLE

-1983 RFNLK
+1983 KFNFK
-1988 NNWNNIL
+1988 SNWNNIF
-1995 SQNKTLN
+1995 SQNKSLKMRLYKIGEEATVKNGLN
-2002 VRLFKIAQEAISK
+2002 MSSPK
-2015 AGVNLSTPE
+2015 
-2024 QPKKSSSPRD
+2024 QPMTSSSPRD

-2040 SETTGVEMDELND
+2040 SETIGVEMDELND
-2053 DVHLFNLGIDS
+2053 DVLLFNLGIDS
-2064 MLAMTLQNLIF
+2064 MLALTLQNIILS
-2075 NDRGVNVPLVT
+2075 DRGANVPLVT

-2092 TLETLTKIL
+2092 TLATLIKIL
-2101 EENCVDGYQSEEE
+2101 EEECVDE
-2114 SNSTYF
+2114 

>member
-1 MMDDD
+1 MIED
-6 AEIAVVGIGCHFP
+6 EIAVVGIGCHFP

-36 CAVQIPNDRFNL
+36 CAVQIPDDRFRL

-54 DESKAGKTYTTK
+54 DESKAGKTHTAK
-66 AALINGLNDFD
+66 AAFINGLNEFD
-77 NKFFGITDSES
+77 HKFFGVTNAETIT
-88 ISMDPQHKLF
+88 MDPQHKLL

-118 TKTGVFLGLMNRDF
+118 TRTGVYLGLMNREF
-132 ELASVRI
+132 ELANVRSD
-139 NPKHINHTS
+139 PKHIDHTN
-148 GTGAAMSIAAN
+148 GTGSAMSIAAN
-159 RISYIFNLTGPS
+159 RISYVFNFTGPS
-171 VSIDCACSSSL
+171 LSIDCACSSSL
-182 VALHF
+182 VAVHL

-196 CEMALFG
+196 CDMALCG
-203 GVSCILEPRVF
+203 GATFMLEPTIF
-214 VALSKAKM
+214 VTLSKAKL

-233 SQADGYGRG
+233 SKADGYGRG
-242 EGCGIVLLKPLK
+242 EGCGVVLLKPLK
-254 KALKD
+254 KAFED
-259 HDHIWGTISKTAVN
+259 HDHIWGIISKTAVN
-273 QDGHSVSPITK
+273 QDGHTVSPITK
-284 PSMVQQEELLR
+284 PSLVQQEELLR
-295 QIYSTETDL
+295 KIYSTETDL

-366 VVLMMQHETIVP
+366 VLLMMQHETIVP
-378 SLFYSLENSSIDIES
+378 SLFYSMENSSIDVES
-393 LNIKIPTTAEKWI
+393 LNIKIPTTADKWI
-406 SDRRAG
+406 CDCRTV

-435 QSKKPKAQQI
+435 QSEKPKAQLL
-445 SKSHQYVVVS
+445 SKSHQYFMVS

-460 SMKNIIE
+460 STKNII
-467 KMAEQISAGKISN
+467 KDTAEQISTGKISD

-509 DLQGKLT
+509 DLQEKLT

-521 KLAPSKTDSKLVFVF
+521 KLVPSKTDSKLVFVF

-566 LLQSYRSLNLMEML
+566 LLQSHRSLNLIEML
-580 ESESD
+580 E
-585 GGLNLIQMLES
+585 N

-609 VQPLLFAIQV
+609 VQPLLFAVQV

-653 LEDAVKVI
+653 LEDAVKII

-687 LKILPSYSGKVC
+687 LKILPSYSGRVC

-715 DDIDRLQQNLSNSA
+715 DDIDRLQQNLSNSP

-753 LSKVEQSIGSLQAH
+753 LSKVTQSIGSLQAH

-804 QAVRSTAKN
+804 QAVKSAAKN

-854 MLAVVSKLFEL
+854 MHAVVSKLFEL

-871 EMFYKGF
+871 ETLYKGF

-894 RDVFTSNSQLISP
+894 RDVFPSNSQLISP

-916 MGTDNSMFSCDL
+916 MGTDSLMFSCDL

-939 KHSGVAIIPGAFYAE
+939 KHSGIAMIPGAFYAE

-966 KIPLSSLQLSITF
+966 KVPLSSLQLSITF
-979 QSPFVFTQNAPDLKV
+979 QNPFVITKKAPDLKV
-994 QLNHSEHLADNTC
+994 QLHHSDHVANNTC
-1007 NFKIQSTSAVYA
+1007 NFKIMSSSAVYA

-1031 EEQFI
+1031 EEQLL
-1036 SLDCISKRCTS
+1036 SLDCIFKRCKF
-1047 HMTNEELY
+1047 HMTNEDLY

-1063 EYGSVLRNNADVYCG
+1063 EYGSVFRMNADVYCG
-1078 EEYREAISVVKVPK
+1078 ETFREAISVVKVPK

-1105 VVLDYVM
+1105 VVLDYIL
-1112 QLVLATIGGVSTRPQ
+1112 QLFPATIGGVSARPQ
-1127 YPAQIGSLTVFEPL
+1127 YPVQIGSLAIFEPL

-1146 VYLRAVHVGED
+1146 IYLRAVHVGED
-1157 DFDICGC
+1157 DLDICGC

-1180 IRMLGSRSQVV
+1180 IRMLGSRFQVV
-1191 KDYFFHNDFSIISE
+1191 EEYFFHNNFSIISE
-1205 VAMFKTSIK
+1205 VATFDTQIK
-1214 ALVFSDHVGIS
+1214 ALVFSDQVGIC
-1225 KALQQYL
+1225 KALQQCL
-1232 DPTSRYVSSS
+1232 DPTSRFVSSS
-1242 NCNKLLEDGVEIL
+1242 NSNILLEDGVELL
-1255 LSKLKISSVKKN
+1255 LSKLKISNVKKN
-1267 FTEILFMWGDAD
+1267 FQEILFMWGDAD

-1300 KIVGY
+1300 KLVIY
-1305 LKTLHFPGYIRVIT
+1305 LKALHFPGDVRVIT
-1319 YKSSESIVD
+1319 YRCSESLVNY
-1328 HINPGFVLS
+1328 INPGFVLS
-1337 GMIRA
+1337 GMTRA
-1342 CAAELP
+1342 CVAELP
-1348 ELSFQLIDM
+1348 EMSFQLIDM
-1357 STFEDIE
+1357 GSATFEDIK

-1374 CDKYPELV
+1374 CKKYPEIL
-1382 VKEGKILK
+1382 VKEGKILR
-1390 PEITHTPLPNM
+1390 PEINHTPLQTM

-1406 NIHMLDEEVFILQ
+1406 NVHMLDEEVFILQ

-1425 IKNVSAT
+1425 MTNVSAT
-1432 QMDNSIELIQGKNIE
+1432 QMDNSIEPIQGKYIE

-1457 SDYFPVSVSDL
+1457 SDYFPVSISDL
-1468 NYGQTLYWNKHT
+1468 NHGKTLNWNKHT
-1480 NEKHKLLALDF
+1480 NDNHKLLALDF
-1491 SGTVTSVGKDVSK
+1491 SGTVTAVGKDVSK

-1510 VVSCYPVAANTKVVL
+1510 VVSCFPVAATTKVVL
-1525 PAAVCCKAKRLSF
+1525 PAAVCCKAKKLLF
-1538 LNDVPCVS
+1538 LKDVPCVS

-1557 ALPKAKQQWK
+1557 SLPKAKQKCK
-1567 LGIFSTF
+1567 LGIFSTV

-1608 EVVGAVLLPPYSVE
+1608 EVVGAILLPPFNVE
-1622 TAEIASSVR
+1622 IAEIASSVR
-1631 GIKDIVLVY
+1631 GIKNIVLVY
-1640 DNQTEF
+1640 DSQTEF
-1646 PFNTRTF
+1646 PFNTTTF
-1653 RGTNEEVRFHALL
+1653 RGTNEEVCFHALL

-1671 QKGSLQIQMPQIYR
+1671 QKGSLQMQMPQIYS
-1685 WLKSMHLDRK
+1685 WLNSMHLDRK
-1695 SLSLDATVVQRV
+1695 SLYLDAKANQRV
-1707 KSQGTDLLSVKESKS
+1707 KSQVTDLLSVKESES

-1728 LPIIILNSEDKH
+1728 LPIIILNSEDKN
-1740 QLSDIPVMAKHCLFK
+1740 QLSDIPVMPKHSLFK

-1765 LTGLGFETVKFI
+1765 LIGLGFETVKFI
-1777 AQKGGGNIVLLSRS
+1777 AQKGGGNIVILSRS

-1798 EEISQVSSDWGSV
+1798 QEISQVSSDWGSV

-1822 EQVDQTIVN
+1822 EKVDQTIVN

-1855 IERLDKSLYEKVMRP
+1855 IESLDKSLFEKVMRP
-1870 KVNGVINLHRATIQC
+1870 KVNGVINLHRSTIQC

-1895 IAAFIGNASQT
+1895 ISAFIGNASQT

-1920 YRRNIGLS
+1920 YRRNIGLC

-1945 VHVQRFLEAKGIMLL
+1945 VHIQRFLEAKGIMLL

-1970 QCLLINKPQQVVC
+1970 QCLLINKSQQVVC
-1983 RFNLK
+1983 KFNFH
-1988 NNWNNIL
+1988 NFYL
-1995 SQNKTLN
+1995 SQNTPLRLQFYKIVEEFSIKT
-2002 VRLFKIAQEAISK
+2002 
-2015 AGVNLSTPE
+2015 GVNMSRPE
-2024 QPKKSSSPRD
+2024 QPMTSSSPRD

-2040 SETTGVEMDELND
+2040 SETNGFEMDELND
-2053 DVHLFNLGIDS
+2053 DVHLFDLGIDS
-2064 MLAMTLQNLIF
+2064 MLAMTLQNRIF
-2075 NDRGVNVPLVT
+2075 IDRGVNVPLLT
-2086 LLDPNS
+2086 LLDPNN
-2092 TLETLTKIL
+2092 TMATLTKIL
-2101 EENCVDGYQSEEE
+2101 EENRLDEYQSKDK
-2114 SNSTYF
+2114 SNTTYL

>member
-1 MMDDD
+1 MIEDDV
-6 AEIAVVGIGCHFP
+6 EIAVVGIGCHFP

-48 SQWYDP
+48 SQWYDS
-54 DESKAGKTYTTK
+54 DESKAGKTYTAK
-66 AALINGLNDFD
+66 AALIDGLNEFD
-77 NKFFGITDSES
+77 HKFFGISNAET
-88 ISMDPQHKLF
+88 ITMDPQHKLL

-118 TKTGVFLGLMNRDF
+118 MRTGVFLGLMNRDF

-139 NPKHINHTS
+139 NPKHIDHTNA
-148 GTGAAMSIAAN
+148 TGAAMSIAAN
-159 RISYIFNLTGPS
+159 RISYIFNFTGPS
-171 VSIDCACSSSL
+171 LSIDCACSSSL
-182 VALHF
+182 VALHL
-187 ACQAIKQGD
+187 ATQAIKQGD
-196 CEMALFG
+196 CDMALCG
-203 GVSCILEPRVF
+203 GVTCILEPTLF
-214 VALSKAKM
+214 VTLSKAKM

-233 SQADGYGRG
+233 NKANGYGRG
-242 EGCGIVLLKPLK
+242 EGCGVILLKPLK
-254 KALKD
+254 KALED
-259 HDHIWGTISKTAVN
+259 HDHIWGIVIKTAVN

-284 PSMVQQEELLR
+284 PSMVQQQELLR
-295 QIYSTETDL
+295 KIYSTETDL

-313 GTGTPV
+313 GTGTPI

-348 KGNIGHTESAAG
+348 KSNIGHTESAAG

-366 VVLMMQHETIVP
+366 VLLMMQHETIVP
-378 SLFYSLENSSIDIES
+378 SLFHSMENSSIDIES
-393 LNIKIPTTAEKWI
+393 LNMKIPTTAEKWI
-406 SDRRAG
+406 SDHRGERL
-412 RCAGINNFGFGGT
+412 AGINNFGFGGT
-425 NAHAIVRQYV
+425 NAHALVRQYV
-435 QSKKPKAQQI
+435 QSKKPKTQLI
-445 SKSHQYVVVS
+445 SKSHQYFVVS
-455 AASEK
+455 AASEI

-467 KMAEQISAGKISN
+467 DTAEQISSGKILD
-480 LQSLLY
+480 LQALLY

-494 LKHKYRKVFQTSSLA
+494 LKHKYRRVFQTTSLA
-509 DLQGKLT
+509 DLQEKLS
-516 AAVEK
+516 ASVERK
-521 KLAPSKTDSKLVFVF
+521 IVTSRTDSLVFVF

-552 QEPVFREEIVKIET
+552 QEPVFREEIMKIET
-566 LLQSYRSLNLMEML
+566 LLRSYRSLNLIEML
-580 ESESD
+580 ESEY
-585 GGLNLIQMLES
+585 
-596 ESEKSTEPSDPKI
+596 EKSAELSDPKI

-661 HYRSSLQSTVTGGK
+661 HYRSSLQCTVTGGK
-675 MLVVSNMAVSEV
+675 MLVISNMAVSEV
-687 LKILPSYSGKVC
+687 LKILEKFHSGTVC

-707 SCTLSGDA
+707 SCTVSGDA
-715 DDIDRLQQNLSNSA
+715 DDIDRLHQNLKNSA
-729 SGKDLFLRILDVPA
+729 TGKDLFLRILDVPA

-753 LSKVEQSIGSLQAH
+753 LSKVKESIDSLQAH

-779 VSLCSSDFIT
+779 VSLGSSDFIS

-794 KNIREPVEFE
+794 KNVREPVKFE
-804 QAVRSTAKN
+804 QAVKSAAKN

-821 IGPRRSLQRYITE
+821 IGPRRSLQRYISE

-854 MLAVVSKLFEL
+854 MLAAVSKLFEF

-878 ETEPIPYPR
+878 ETEPIPHPR

-894 RDVFTSNSQLISP
+894 SDIFALNMQLISP
-907 TGNHPVVTQ
+907 TGYHPVATQ
-916 MGTDNSMFSCDL
+916 MGTDSSVFSCDL
-928 SSESVAFLQHH
+928 SSESLAFLQEH
-939 KHSGVAIIPGAFYAE
+939 KHSGVSIIPGAFYVE
-954 LGLATYMAYAKP
+954 LGLATYMEHVKP
-966 KIPLSSLQLSITF
+966 KVPLSSLQLSVKF
-979 QSPFVFTQNAPDLKV
+979 QSPFVFTQKAQEINV
-994 QLNHSEHLADNTC
+994 QLDHSDHLADNTC

-1019 FGTVEAKPGRSP
+1019 FGTVEAKPGRTP

-1036 SLDCISKRCTS
+1036 SLDCISKRCTF
-1047 HMTNEELY
+1047 HMTTEELY

-1063 EYGSVLRNNADVYCG
+1063 EYGSVFRNNADVYCG
-1078 EEYREAISVVKVPK
+1078 EEFREAISVVEVSK
-1092 ELLPQLHDYHLHP
+1092 ELLPQLHNYHIHP

-1112 QLVLATIGGVSTRPQ
+1112 QLVLATVGGVSTRPQ

-1157 DFDICGC
+1157 DFDVCGC
-1164 LANKQGR
+1164 LANKHGR
-1171 VLVELRHVK
+1171 VLVELKHVR
-1180 IRMLGSRSQVV
+1180 IIMLGSRPQVV
-1191 KDYFFHNDFSIISE
+1191 KEYFFHNNFSVISE
-1205 VAMFKTSIK
+1205 VSEFDTQIK
-1214 ALVFSDHVGIS
+1214 ALVFSDQVGIS

-1242 NCNKLLEDGVEIL
+1242 KGNILLEDGVEFL
-1255 LSKLKISSVKKN
+1255 LSKLKISNVKKY
-1267 FTEILFMWGDAD
+1267 FQEILFMWGDSD
-1279 LTSLES
+1279 QTSFES
-1285 EKVLDSMAGCCEIFR
+1285 EKVLDSMVGCCEIFR
-1300 KIVGY
+1300 KLVQY
-1305 LKTLHFPGYIRVIT
+1305 LKALDFPGVIRVIT
-1319 YKSSESIVD
+1319 YRSSETLVD

-1337 GMIRA
+1337 GMTRA

-1357 STFEDIE
+1357 GSTSFENIN
-1364 ALVQVLRSYP
+1364 AFVQVLRSYP
-1374 CDKYPELV
+1374 CNKYPELV
-1382 VKEGKILK
+1382 VKEGKILQ
-1390 PEITHTPLPNM
+1390 PEITHTHLPTM
-1401 AISSR
+1401 PISSR
-1406 NIHMLDEEVFILQ
+1406 NLHMLDEEVFILQ
-1419 TSDPYI
+1419 TSDPY
-1425 IKNVSAT
+1425 KMANVSAA
-1432 QMDNSIELIQGKNIE
+1432 QMDKSINPIKEKNIE

-1457 SDYFPVSVSDL
+1457 SDYFPVSISDL

-1480 NEKHKLLALDF
+1480 NENHKLLALDF
-1491 SGTVTSVGKDVSK
+1491 SGTVTAIGKDVRK

-1510 VVSCYPVAANTKVVL
+1510 IVTCYPVVATSKVVL
-1525 PAAVCCKAKRLSF
+1525 PASVCYKAKSISF
-1538 LNDVPCVS
+1538 LDKIPCVS
-1546 YMVLAWEILHE
+1546 YMVLAWQILHE
-1557 ALPKAKQQWK
+1557 ALPKAKQQCK
-1567 LGIFSTF
+1567 LGIFSTV

-1580 NVLITIANRSGWNVR
+1580 NVLIAIANKSGWNVR

-1608 EVVGAVLLPPYSVE
+1608 EVVGAVLLPPYNVE
-1622 TAEIASSVR
+1622 TAERASSIR

-1640 DNQTEF
+1640 DNKTEF
-1646 PFNTRTF
+1646 PFNTTTF
-1653 RGTNEEVRFHALL
+1653 QGTNEEARFHALL

-1671 QKGSLQIQMPQIYR
+1671 QKGSLQTQMPQIYR
-1685 WLKSMHLDRK
+1685 WLKSMHLDRNW
-1695 SLSLDATVVQRV
+1695 LSFDTTVAQRV
-1707 KSQGTDLLSVKESKS
+1707 NYQDTGLLSVKESQS
-1722 YFRCQI
+1722 YFRCHI
-1728 LPIIILNSEDKH
+1728 LPIIILNSKAKN
-1740 QLSDIPVMAKHCLFK
+1740 QLSDIPVVPRHSLFK
-1755 KNAVYIVTGG
+1755 ANSVYIVTGG

-1777 AQKGGGNIVLLSRS
+1777 AQKGGGNIVILSRS
-1791 NPNPQMQ
+1791 NPNPLMQ
-1798 EEISQVSSDWGSV
+1798 QEISQVSSHYGSV

-1822 EQVDQTIVN
+1822 KQVDQTIDN
-1831 IGKLFPSSPIKG
+1831 IGKLFPSCPIKG
-1843 VFHSAVVLHDGL
+1843 IFHSAVVLHDGL
-1855 IERLDKSLYEKVMRP
+1855 IERLDKTLYEKVMRP

-1906 NYAAANTFM
+1906 NYAAANTFL

-1945 VHVQRFLEAKGIMLL
+1945 DHIQKFLEARGIMLL

-1970 QCLLINKPQQVVC
+1970 QCLVINKPQQVVC
-1983 RFNLK
+1983 KFNFK
-1988 NNWNNIL
+1988 HNWNNVL

-2015 AGVNLSTPE
+2015 AGVNFTRPE
-2024 QPKKSSSPRD
+2024 QPKKLSSPRD

-2040 SETTGVEMDELND
+2040 SETTGIEMDELND
-2053 DVHLFNLGIDS
+2053 DVHLLNLGIDS

-2075 NDRGVNVPLVT
+2075 NESGVNVPLVT

-2092 TLETLTKIL
+2092 TPATLIKIL
-2101 EENCVDGYQSEEE
+2101 EEHCVDGYQSEDEIY
-2114 SNSTYF
+2114 STYL

>member
-1 MMDDD
+1 MMDD
-6 AEIAVVGIGCHFP
+6 EIAVVGIGCHFP

-36 CAVQIPNDRFNL
+36 CAVQIPDDRFNL
-48 SQWYDP
+48 SQWYNP
-54 DESKAGKTYTTK
+54 DESKAGKTHTAK
-66 AALINGLNDFD
+66 AALIDGLNEFD
-77 NKFFGITDSES
+77 NKFFGITDSEL
-88 ISMDPQHKLF
+88 ISMDPQHKLL

-139 NPKHINHTS
+139 NPKHINHTA
-148 GTGAAMSIAAN
+148 GTGALMSIAAN
-159 RISYIFNLTGPS
+159 RISYVFNFTGPS
-171 VSIDCACSSSL
+171 LSIDCACSSSL
-182 VALHF
+182 VALHL

-203 GVSCILEPRVF
+203 GVSCILEPLVF

-222 ISSDGTSKPFS
+222 ISPDGTSKPFS
-233 SQADGYGRG
+233 SKADGYGRG

-254 KALKD
+254 KALED

-273 QDGHSVSPITK
+273 QDGHSVRPITK

-295 QIYSTETDL
+295 KIYSKETDL

-313 GTGTPV
+313 GTGTPI
-319 GDPIEAGSIS
+319 GDPVEAGSIS

-366 VVLMMQHETIVP
+366 VLLMMQHETIVP
-378 SLFYSLENSSIDIES
+378 SLFYSLEDSSIDVKS

-406 SDRRAG
+406 SDCISG
-412 RCAGINNFGFGGT
+412 RSAGINNFGFGGT

-435 QSKKPKAQQI
+435 QSKKPKAQLI
-445 SKSHQYVVVS
+445 RKSHQYFVVS

-460 SMKNIIE
+460 SMKMIFE
-467 KMAEQISAGKISN
+467 KMAEQISAGKISD

-494 LKHKYRKVFQTSSLA
+494 LKHKYRKVIQTSSLA
-509 DLQGKLT
+509 DLQEKLT

-521 KLAPSKTDSKLVFVF
+521 KHVPSKTDSKLVFVF

-552 QEPVFREEIVKIET
+552 QEPVFREEIMKIET
-566 LLQSYRSLNLMEML
+566 LLLSYRSLNLTE
-580 ESESD
+580 
-585 GGLNLIQMLES
+585 MLES
-596 ESEKSTEPSDPKI
+596 ESEKGTEPSDPKI

-638 SIGEVAAAHCSGLLS
+638 SVGEVAAAHCSGLLS

-687 LKILPSYSGKVC
+687 LKILPSYSGRVC

-715 DDIDRLQQNLSNSA
+715 DDIERLQQSLSNSA

-767 HLETELFSTVTG
+767 NLETELFSTVTG
-779 VSLCSSDFIT
+779 VSLCSSDFLT

-804 QAVRSTAKN
+804 QAVKSAAKN

-854 MLAVVSKLFEL
+854 MLALVSELFEL

-878 ETEPIPYPR
+878 EPEPVPYPR

-894 RDVFTSNSQLISP
+894 TDVFTSRLQLFSP

-916 MGTDNSMFSCDL
+916 MGIDSSVFSCDL
-928 SSESVAFLQHH
+928 ASESVAFLQDH
-939 KHSGVAIIPGAFYAE
+939 KHNGVAIIPGAFYAE
-954 LGLATYMAYAKP
+954 LGLATCMAYAKP
-966 KIPLSSLQLSITF
+966 KVPLSSLQLSITF
-979 QSPFVFTQNAPDLKV
+979 QSPFVFTQNAPDIKV
-994 QLNHSEHLADNTC
+994 QLDPSDHLADNTC
-1007 NFKIQSTSAVYA
+1007 NFKIHSTSAVYA

-1036 SLDCISKRCTS
+1036 SVDRISKRCTF
-1047 HMTNEELY
+1047 HMMSEELY
-1055 KLLSQAGF
+1055 KHLSQTGF
-1063 EYGSVLRNNADVYCG
+1063 EYGSVFRNNADIYCG

-1092 ELLPQLHDYHLHP
+1092 ELLPELHDYHLHP
-1105 VVLDYVM
+1105 VVMDYFM
-1112 QLVLATIGGVSTRPQ
+1112 QIVPVTIGYDQSARPQ
-1127 YPAQIGSLTVFEPL
+1127 FPAQIRSLTVFEPL

-1146 VYLRAVHVGED
+1146 VYLRAVYVGED
-1157 DFDICGC
+1157 YFDICGC

-1171 VLVELRHVK
+1171 VLVELMDVK

-1191 KDYFFHNDFSIISE
+1191 EEYFYHNNFSVISE
-1205 VAMFKTSIK
+1205 VARFDTPIK
-1214 ALVFSDHVGIS
+1214 ALVFSDQVGIS
-1225 KALQQYL
+1225 EALQQYL

-1242 NCNKLLEDGVEIL
+1242 NSNTLLEGRVEYF
-1255 LSKLKISSVKKN
+1255 LSKLKISSVN
-1267 FTEILFMWGDAD
+1267 FQEILFMWGDAD

-1285 EKVLDSMAGCCEIFR
+1285 EKVLDSMAGLCEIFR

-1305 LKTLHFPGYIRVIT
+1305 LKALNFPGDIRVIT
-1319 YKSSESIVD
+1319 YKSSETIVE

-1337 GMIRA
+1337 GMTRA

-1357 STFEDIE
+1357 GSATFDDIK

-1374 CDKYPELV
+1374 CNKYPELV
-1382 VKEGKILK
+1382 VKEGKILH
-1390 PEITHTPLPNM
+1390 PEITHTPLPTL

-1406 NIHMLDEEVFILQ
+1406 NIHMLQNEDFILQ
-1419 TSDPYI
+1419 TSDPYAM
-1425 IKNVSAT
+1425 KNLSASK
-1432 QMDNSIELIQGKNIE
+1432 MDNHTVLIQGKNIE

-1457 SDYFPVSVSDL
+1457 SDYFPVSISAL
-1468 NYGQTLYWNKHT
+1468 NFGQTLYWNKHT
-1480 NEKHKLLALDF
+1480 NENHKLLALDF
-1491 SGTVTSVGKDVSK
+1491 SGTVTAVGKDVRK

-1510 VVSCYPVAANTKVVL
+1510 VVSCYPVAATSKVVL
-1525 PAAVCCKAKRLSF
+1525 PADVCCKAERLSF
-1538 LNDVPCVS
+1538 LNDAPCVS
-1546 YMVLAWEILHE
+1546 FMVLAWEILHK
-1557 ALPKAKQQWK
+1557 ALPKAKQQRK
-1567 LGIFSTF
+1567 LGIFSTV

-1580 NVLITIANRSGWNVR
+1580 KVLIAIANRSGWNVS

-1608 EVVGAVLLPPYSVE
+1608 EVVGAVLLPPYNVE
-1622 TAEIASSVR
+1622 TVEIASSVR
-1631 GIKDIVLVY
+1631 GIKDIVFVC
-1640 DNQTEF
+1640 DNQVDF
-1646 PFNTRTF
+1646 PLNSTTF
-1653 RGTNEEVRFHALL
+1653 STNEEIYFHVLF

-1671 QKGSLQIQMPQIYR
+1671 QKWSLQTQMPQIYR
-1685 WLKSMHLDRK
+1685 WLKSLDLDRK
-1695 SLSLDATVVQRV
+1695 PLSLDTKAVQKV
-1707 KSQGTDLLSVKESKS
+1707 KSQNIDLMSVKESES
-1722 YFRCQI
+1722 YFRCQM
-1728 LPIIILNSEDKH
+1728 LPIILLNSEAKK
-1740 QLSDIPVMAKHCLFK
+1740 QLSDIPVLPKHSLFQE
-1755 KNAVYIVTGG
+1755 NAVYIVTGG

-1777 AQKGGGNIVLLSRS
+1777 AQRGGGNIVLLSRS

-1798 EEISQVSSDWGSV
+1798 QEISQVSSHWGSV

-1885 NLDYFVCYSS
+1885 SLDYFVCYSS
-1895 IAAFIGNASQT
+1895 ISAFIGNASQT

-1945 VHVQRFLEAKGIMLL
+1945 VHFQKFLEAKGIMLL

-1983 RFNLK
+1983 RFNFK
-1988 NNWNNIL
+1988 NSWNNIL
-1995 SQNKTLN
+1995 SQNKSLS

-2015 AGVNLSTPE
+2015 AGVFISRNE
-2024 QPKKSSSPRD
+2024 QPMTSSSPRD
-2034 YLRFMI
+2034 SLRFMI

-2053 DVHLFNLGIDS
+2053 DVHLFDLGIDS

-2075 NDRGVNVPLVT
+2075 KNRGVNVPLVT

-2092 TLETLTKIL
+2092 TLATVIKVL
-2101 EENCVDGYQSEEE
+2101 EVNCVEYQRENE
-2114 SNSTYF
+2114 SNSTYL